1 MNKTSRKSFAKT
13 QIRTDLPNLIETQKV
28 SYDAFLQRDVSPDER
43 IDTGLQAV
51 FKEVFPIRD
60 FSEVNSLEFVSYTLG
75 TPKYTLQECI
85 ARGVTYQVSLTARIM
100 LVLREADPDADE
112 PHVVDIRES
121 DVYLGE
127 VPLMTENGSFI
138 VNGSER
144 VIVSQLHRSPGVIFL
159 EKSLPTGRRTPTA
172 QIIPYRGAW
181 VEFEIDTKDQIYVRI
196 DKRRKLP
203 ATVLLRALGWAS
215 DTDILKLYAKTERLV
230 LDGWQVTHVEGPA
243 IQVKAGDLLD
253 AAEFRQASKDYPD
266 LETEKYY
273 RVTLVPDEDK
283 DSSLEIGQLISEKER
298 TSLRRKWKG
307 FETELLRRVVDT
319 YDSGC
324 EFTIGQILTNSE
336 YEAARDRY
344 RKNAF
349 TAEQILSEDA
359 QDRVCAE
366 DVIHQETGEVLLTAN
381 TLLTENELE
390 RLKESGVE
398 ALTVLDVED
407 CQRIRFLRN
416 TLEKDRQVDYEE
428 QYSLQDAALLTIFR
442 TLRPGDTTNIENA
455 RKHLTWLLF
464 DSHRYD
470 LGVVGRYKLNRKF
483 HGISVYGEPPE
494 EALRTLRP
502 EDIAATVDYLLKV
515 HNGLKPKDDL
525 DHLGNRRVRVIGELL
540 ENQFR
545 MGLFQIRRTT
555 RERLSTNNDVAKVVP
570 SSLVNPKP
578 LMMALREFFGSNQ
591 LSQFMQQINPLDEL
605 THKRRISAIGPGG
618 LHRDRATAAV
628 RDVHRTHFGRVCPL
642 ETPEGP
648 SIGLIVSLACYGR
661 INPYGFIETPYRK
674 VEVGY
679 TITDVC
685 YSEFPHKVEDF
696 ISKEKYEELRKDYP
710 GLKKGDVLSEAEAEK
725 WNNLRTLNGKYITEV
740 SHLEFPFKV
749 EDFISKEK
757 YEELR
762 KDYPGLKKGT
772 ILTSAEYTGWRD
784 LEANLVHRVTRVFYP
799 ESSFKDGDVLTD
811 NKYRQALMD
820 SPGFTVDECYKV
832 TAAPTRALTVEEQYK
847 VVAGAPELGKT
858 MAELPKN
865 TGPSKEEH
873 NAVQEVVSEYLSK
886 RFENYTV
893 KEEWDT
899 QDNFL
904 RECDIAVLNSKEE
917 PVVIAECKGKK
928 GDSKGQEQLGSY
940 LSATR
945 ARFGIFANNSDPNTW
960 VFFENLRHNKF
971 RSIARD
977 EFEKLEHSDMSPYEK
992 WELKTDIDNEE
1003 SSSDP
1008 IDETFTDY
1016 FQKIVPGCTPEENV
1030 EIQIGSDDSQTG
1042 FTVLRGE
1049 DGSYV
1054 AIANQKLGRD
1064 LQPALLAT
1072 DTPFGIYRSSESDS
1086 PKFHEIGNSN
1096 PRDRD
1101 TFEQAI
1107 VEQLKKS
1114 SCPIKGTILTKTK
1127 KEKYEAEYPGLITE
1141 KFWHVTEV
1149 NRKDCSFKV
1158 GKELSDADYQ
1168 EACKKYPDCP
1178 ISVGDQLPK
1187 TEWEH
1192 HSKTWKGLEAERVWR
1207 VNAVYHSDCSFEVG
1221 KLLSDSEYEKAREGY
1236 PGLIADE
1243 CYTATKAKDSFT
1255 VEERM
1260 QVIEDHPAF
1269 EVGDPIYG
1277 VGDVEY
1283 LTADSE
1289 DTAYIAAKTASRD
1302 ASETTN
1308 GGAATSEYLLP
1319 VRSGEDVLS
1328 LPMEKVD
1335 YIGVSPQQIVG
1346 ISAALVP
1353 FLEHEDA
1360 NRALMG
1366 ANHQRQAV
1374 PLIRPEAP
1382 LVGTGMEE
1390 PAARYSGALITAK
1403 RGGIVTSVSAD
1414 EILIYTGEAL
1424 HHDAGENTFSEMGYD
1439 VYKLQTFKRSNSG
1452 TCIHQRPIVAVGDK
1466 VEAGQV
1472 IVDGTSTE
1480 SGELALG
1487 RNILCAYM
1495 PWGGHNYEDSI
1506 LISETLIKEDTF
1518 TSIHI
1523 EEFEVEARETK
1534 VGPEEITRDIPNV
1547 SDQRLSQLDEEGIIY
1562 VGSVVKAGS
1571 ILVGKIT
1578 PKGESEYGPEEKL
1591 LRAIF
1596 GEKVK
1601 EVRDASTYV
1610 RPGVEGVVI
1619 DVKVFSR
1626 KPDGGQRRGNWM
1638 QDDSGLSMA
1647 DGLRYES
1654 KRKEIEETWQQQTT
1668 SIRRR
1673 KVEEIRNALIGCEL
1687 VNPLYAVDASE
1698 PFANAG
1704 DILTAEVLDTYIS
1717 GFTADEYYTVTE
1729 DTAAEVFIAEPRYKV
1744 TSVPEPIPTIATHT
1758 PDALAENAETTDSDE
1773 DEDFE
1778 AVGISSVASSEIVSA
1793 VEAYLSKVCKPLLGD
1808 SELHLEDE
1816 EPLST
1821 QTGHADVSLLGYDG
1835 SVVAIALDK
1844 STHADN
1850 EDSEDELDTE
1860 QLKETLATT
1869 NARFGI
1875 LLTEEDL
1882 EPDNY
1887 DFYELVDN
1895 TTLEARERS
1904 EFEQSVVAQLEEAG
1918 CPVVE
1923 GEELTE
1929 AAWTDYSEIYPG
1941 LQAEIF
1947 WQIKEVFDTE
1957 CPLTDGQELSDAE
1970 YQEARSDYPARLVEA
1985 GQQLTAEEREA
1996 LSQTARD
2003 LKTESTWHITAVFD
2017 PKCTLSVGEYAS
2029 DADYQKA
2036 RKACSLSFSD
2046 INVTNAE
2053 AKEHIQRIE
2062 EMAQGRITTY
2072 TDEKE
2077 QALQQLE
2084 MGDELKPGVIKRV
2097 KVYVASKR
2105 PISIGDK
2112 MAGRY
2117 GNKGVVAKILPA
2129 EDMPYLPDGTPV
2141 ELVLNPLGVPSR
2153 MNVGQIL
2160 EIHLGWA
2167 CHELGI
2173 RAESPVF
2180 DGATEKEVFEML
2192 GKTDLPD
2199 RSKRTGKS
2207 ILFDG
2212 RTGEPFAQEVTV
2224 GYVYFLK
2231 LNHLVAD
2238 KMHARSTGPY
2248 SLVTQQPLGGKAQ
2261 HGGQRLG
2268 EMEVWALEAY
2278 GAAHTLQ
2285 EMLTLKSDDVLGRRE
2300 IYESV
2305 VKGLNPDPP
2314 GTPESFNVLVRELQA
2329 LGLRVEDIEDAM
2341 DTIEE
2346 VRNRSED

>member
-1 MNKTSRKSFAKT
+1 MNKTPRKSFAKT

-28 SYDAFLQRDVSPDER
+28 SYDAFLQQRNVSPDER

-51 FKEVFPIRD
+51 FNEVFPIRD

-203 ATVLLRALGWAS
+203 ATVLLRALGWES

-230 LDGWQVTHVEGPA
+230 LDGWQITHVEGPA
-243 IQVKAGDLLD
+243 IQVKPGDLLD
-253 AAEFRQASKDYPD
+253 AAKFRQASKDYPD

-273 RVTLVPDEDK
+273 RVTLVPDEDEGCPLK
-283 DSSLEIGQLISEKER
+283 IGQDISEKER
-298 TSLRRKWKG
+298 TRFRRKWKG
-307 FETELLRRVVDT
+307 FETELFRRVVDT

-336 YEAARDRY
+336 YEKALARY
-344 RKNAF
+344 GKEAF

-359 QDRVCAE
+359 QDRVCAD

-381 TLLTENELE
+381 TLLTETELE

-398 ALTVLDVED
+398 ALTVLDAED
-407 CQRIRFLRN
+407 CQHMRFLRN
-416 TLEKDRQVDYEE
+416 TLERDRQADYEA

-494 EALRTLRP
+494 ETFRTLRP

-555 RERLSTNNDVAKVVP
+555 RERLSTNNDIAKVVP

-661 INPYGFIETPYRK
+661 INPYGFIETPY
-674 VEVGY
+674 
-679 TITDVC
+679 
-685 YSEFPHKVEDF
+685 HKVE
-696 ISKEKYEELRKDYP
+696 
-710 GLKKGDVLSEAEAEK
+710 
-725 WNNLRTLNGKYITEV
+725 NGSV
-740 SHLEFPFKV
+740 S
-749 EDFISKEK
+749 
-757 YEELR
+757 
-762 KDYPGLKKGT
+762 
-772 ILTSAEYTGWRD
+772 
-784 LEANLVHRVTRVFYP
+784 
-799 ESSFKDGDVLTD
+799 
-811 NKYRQALMD
+811 
-820 SPGFTVDECYKV
+820 
-832 TAAPTRALTVEEQYK
+832 
-847 VVAGAPELGKT
+847 
-858 MAELPKN
+858 
-865 TGPSKEEH
+865 
-873 NAVQEVVSEYLSK
+873 
-886 RFENYTV
+886 
-893 KEEWDT
+893 
-899 QDNFL
+899 
-904 RECDIAVLNSKEE
+904 
-917 PVVIAECKGKK
+917 
-928 GDSKGQEQLGSY
+928 
-940 LSATR
+940 
-945 ARFGIFANNSDPNTW
+945 
-960 VFFENLRHNKF
+960 
-971 RSIARD
+971 
-977 EFEKLEHSDMSPYEK
+977 
-992 WELKTDIDNEE
+992 
-1003 SSSDP
+1003 
-1008 IDETFTDY
+1008 
-1016 FQKIVPGCTPEENV
+1016 
-1030 EIQIGSDDSQTG
+1030 
-1042 FTVLRGE
+1042 GE
-1049 DGSYV
+1049 
-1054 AIANQKLGRD
+1054 
-1064 LQPALLAT
+1064 
-1072 DTPFGIYRSSESDS
+1072 
-1086 PKFHEIGNSN
+1086 
-1096 PRDRD
+1096 
-1101 TFEQAI
+1101 
-1107 VEQLKKS
+1107 
-1114 SCPIKGTILTKTK
+1114 
-1127 KEKYEAEYPGLITE
+1127 
-1141 KFWHVTEV
+1141 
-1149 NRKDCSFKV
+1149 
-1158 GKELSDADYQ
+1158 
-1168 EACKKYPDCP
+1168 
-1178 ISVGDQLPK
+1178 
-1187 TEWEH
+1187 
-1192 HSKTWKGLEAERVWR
+1192 
-1207 VNAVYHSDCSFEVG
+1207 
-1221 KLLSDSEYEKAREGY
+1221 
-1236 PGLIADE
+1236 
-1243 CYTATKAKDSFT
+1243 
-1255 VEERM
+1255 
-1260 QVIEDHPAF
+1260 
-1269 EVGDPIYG
+1269 
-1277 VGDVEY
+1277 VEY

-1289 DTAYIAAKTASRD
+1289 DTAHIAAKTASRD
-1302 ASETTN
+1302 ASEITN
-1308 GGAATSEYLLP
+1308 GGAAASGPLLP

-1390 PAARYSGALITAK
+1390 PAARYSGALIKAK
-1403 RGGIVTSVSAD
+1403 RAGTVTSVSAD

-1424 HHDAGENTFSEMGYD
+1424 HHDEGENTFSEMGYD

-1452 TCIHQRPIVAVGDK
+1452 TCIHQRPIVAVGEK
-1466 VEAGQV
+1466 VEADQV

-1547 SDQRLSQLDEEGIIY
+1547 SDQRLSQLDEEGIIH

-1626 KPDGGQRRGNWM
+1626 KPDGAQRRGNWT

-1687 VNPLYAVDASE
+1687 VNPLYAVDAAE
-1698 PFANAG
+1698 PLANAG

-1717 GFTADEYYTVTE
+1717 GFTANEYYTVTE

-1744 TSVPEPIPTIATHT
+1744 TSIPEPIPTIATHT
-1758 PDALAENAETTDSDE
+1758 PDVLAEVEVGLPNPSDE
-1773 DEDFE
+1773 DDDFE

-1793 VEAYLSKVCKPLLGD
+1793 VEAYLSEVCQNSLQSPIISHQPDGVTPSETSLLTAD
-1808 SELHLEDE
+1808 SQRS
-1816 EPLST
+1816 PT
-1821 QTGHADVSLLGYDG
+1821 AIPDVSLLGYDG
-1835 SVVAIALDK
+1835 SVVAIAVDK
-1844 STHADN
+1844 NTYADA
-1850 EDSEDELDTE
+1850 EGELDTE

-1904 EFEQSVVAQLEEAG
+1904 EFEQSVVAQLEAAG

-1929 AAWTDYSEIYPG
+1929 AVWTDYSEIYPG

-1970 YQEARSDYPARLVEA
+1970 YQEARSNYPARLVEA
-1985 GQQLTAEEREA
+1985 GQQLTAEERDE
-1996 LSQTARD
+1996 LSKTARD
-2003 LKTESTWHITAVFD
+2003 LKTESVWHITAVFD
-2017 PKCTLSVGEYAS
+2017 PKCTLSVGDHAS

-2036 RKACSLSFSD
+2036 RKASNLAFSD
-2046 INVTNAE
+2046 LNVTNAE

-2062 EMAQGRITTY
+2062 EMAQGRITAY
-2072 TDEKE
+2072 TEEKE

-2173 RAESPVF
+2173 RVASPVF
-2180 DGATEKEVFEML
+2180 DGATEKEVFEEL
-2192 GKTDLPD
+2192 GKTDLPE

>member
-1 MNKTSRKSFAKT
+1 MNKKPRKSFAKT

-28 SYDAFLQRDVSPDER
+28 SYDIFLQRDVSPDER

-51 FKEVFPIRD
+51 FKEVFPEENKEKGQKSGIRD
-60 FSEVNSLEFVSYTLG
+60 FSDLNSLEFVSYTLG
-75 TPKYTLQECI
+75 TPKYTLQECV

-203 ATVLLRALGWAS
+203 ATVLLRALGWSS
-215 DTDILKLYAKTERLV
+215 DADILKLYAKTERLV
-230 LDGWQVTHVEGPA
+230 LDGWKVTHVEGPTTK
-243 IQVKAGDLLD
+243 VKSDDLLD
-253 AAEFRQASKDYPD
+253 VAEFKQASKDYPD
-266 LETEKYY
+266 LETEKCY
-273 RVTLVPDEDK
+273 RVTLVPDTDEGCP
-283 DSSLEIGQLISEKER
+283 LEEGKLLSERER
-298 TSLRRKWKG
+298 IRFRRKWKG
-307 FETELLRRVVDT
+307 FETELLRRVVNT
-319 YDSGC
+319 HDSGC
-324 EFTIGQILTNSE
+324 DFTLGQVLTHSE
-336 YEAARDRY
+336 YEAARARY
-344 RKNAF
+344 GKETF
-349 TAEQILSEDA
+349 TAERILPEDA
-359 QDRVCAE
+359 EDRVCAE
-366 DVIHQETGEVLLTAN
+366 DVVHQETGEVLLTAN
-381 TLLTENELE
+381 TLLTETELE
-390 RLKESGVE
+390 RLKEAGIE
-398 ALTVLDVED
+398 ALTVLDTED

-416 TLEKDRQVDYEE
+416 TLERDRQADYEA

-455 RKHLTWLLF
+455 RKHLAWLLF

-483 HGISVYGEPPE
+483 RGISVYGKPPE
-494 EALRTLRP
+494 ETVRTLRP
-502 EDIAATVDYLLKV
+502 EDIAATVAHLLNV
-515 HNGLKPKDDL
+515 HNGLAPKDDL

-555 RERLSTNNDVAKVVP
+555 RERLSTNNDIAKVVP

-661 INPYGFIETPYRK
+661 INPYGFIETPY
-674 VEVGY
+674 
-679 TITDVC
+679 
-685 YSEFPHKVEDF
+685 
-696 ISKEKYEELRKDYP
+696 
-710 GLKKGDVLSEAEAEK
+710 
-725 WNNLRTLNGKYITEV
+725 
-740 SHLEFPFKV
+740 
-749 EDFISKEK
+749 
-757 YEELR
+757 
-762 KDYPGLKKGT
+762 
-772 ILTSAEYTGWRD
+772 
-784 LEANLVHRVTRVFYP
+784 HRVENGY
-799 ESSFKDGDVLTD
+799 VL
-811 NKYRQALMD
+811 
-820 SPGFTVDECYKV
+820 
-832 TAAPTRALTVEEQYK
+832 EQ
-847 VVAGAPELGKT
+847 
-858 MAELPKN
+858 
-865 TGPSKEEH
+865 
-873 NAVQEVVSEYLSK
+873 
-886 RFENYTV
+886 
-893 KEEWDT
+893 
-899 QDNFL
+899 
-904 RECDIAVLNSKEE
+904 
-917 PVVIAECKGKK
+917 
-928 GDSKGQEQLGSY
+928 
-940 LSATR
+940 
-945 ARFGIFANNSDPNTW
+945 
-960 VFFENLRHNKF
+960 
-971 RSIARD
+971 
-977 EFEKLEHSDMSPYEK
+977 
-992 WELKTDIDNEE
+992 
-1003 SSSDP
+1003 
-1008 IDETFTDY
+1008 
-1016 FQKIVPGCTPEENV
+1016 
-1030 EIQIGSDDSQTG
+1030 
-1042 FTVLRGE
+1042 
-1049 DGSYV
+1049 
-1054 AIANQKLGRD
+1054 
-1064 LQPALLAT
+1064 
-1072 DTPFGIYRSSESDS
+1072 
-1086 PKFHEIGNSN
+1086 
-1096 PRDRD
+1096 
-1101 TFEQAI
+1101 
-1107 VEQLKKS
+1107 
-1114 SCPIKGTILTKTK
+1114 
-1127 KEKYEAEYPGLITE
+1127 
-1141 KFWHVTEV
+1141 
-1149 NRKDCSFKV
+1149 
-1158 GKELSDADYQ
+1158 
-1168 EACKKYPDCP
+1168 
-1178 ISVGDQLPK
+1178 
-1187 TEWEH
+1187 
-1192 HSKTWKGLEAERVWR
+1192 
-1207 VNAVYHSDCSFEVG
+1207 
-1221 KLLSDSEYEKAREGY
+1221 
-1236 PGLIADE
+1236 
-1243 CYTATKAKDSFT
+1243 
-1255 VEERM
+1255 
-1260 QVIEDHPAF
+1260 
-1269 EVGDPIYG
+1269 
-1277 VGDVEY
+1277 VEY

-1289 DTAYIAAKTASRD
+1289 DTAHIAAKTASRD
-1302 ASETTN
+1302 PSETTN
-1308 GGAATSEYLLP
+1308 GGADAPGQLLP

-1374 PLIRPEAP
+1374 PLVRPEAP

-1403 RGGIVTSVSAD
+1403 RAGTVTSVSAD

-1466 VEAGQV
+1466 VEAGQP
-1472 IVDGTSTE
+1472 IVDGTSTDN
-1480 SGELALG
+1480 GELALG

-1547 SDQRLSQLDEEGIIY
+1547 SEQRLSQLDEEGIIR

-1626 KPDGGQRRGNWM
+1626 KPDGAQRRGNWM

-1654 KRKEIEETWQQQTT
+1654 KRKEIEEHWREQTA

-1673 KVEEIRNALIGCEL
+1673 KVEEIRNTLIGCEL
-1687 VNPLYAVDASE
+1687 VDPLYAVNVSE

-1704 DILTAEVLDTYIS
+1704 DSLTAEVLDAYIS
-1717 GFTADEYYTVTE
+1717 GFTADEYWTVTE
-1729 DTAAEVFIAEPRYKV
+1729 DAAAEAFAAEPRYRIKH
-1744 TSVPEPIPTIATHT
+1744 TPEPVLTLATRT
-1758 PDALAENAETTDSDE
+1758 PDALAEGEGGAPNPSTE

-1778 AVGISSVASSEIVSA
+1778 AIGISAVASPETVSA
-1793 VEAYLSKVCKPLLGD
+1793 MEAYLSEVCKPILED
-1808 SELHLEDE
+1808 RQLHLREAE
-1816 EPLST
+1816 ALSA
-1821 QTGHADVSLLGYDG
+1821 QAKHADVSLLGYDG
-1835 SVVAIALDK
+1835 NVVAIAMHKNTD
-1844 STHADN
+1844 TDAD
-1850 EDSEDELDTE
+1850 DSEGKPETEL
-1860 QLKETLATT
+1860 LKEALTAT

-1875 LLTEEDL
+1875 LLTEDL
-1882 EPDNY
+1882 EPDNWN
-1887 DFYELVDN
+1887 FYKLLDN
-1895 TTLEARERS
+1895 TVLETQERS
-1904 EFEQSVVAQLEEAG
+1904 EFEQSVVAQLQTAES
-1918 CPVVE
+1918 PVVE
-1923 GEELTE
+1923 GQELTE
-1929 AAWTDYSEIYPG
+1929 TEWTRYNEIYPD
-1941 LQAEIF
+1941 LQTEQF
-1947 WQIKEVFDTE
+1947 WQITEVFDAE
-1957 CPLTDGQELSDAE
+1957 CPLIEGQTFSDAD
-1970 YQEARSDYPARLVEA
+1970 YKEACIEYPARLVEA
-1985 GQQLTAEEREA
+1985 GRQLTAEERET
-1996 LSQTARD
+1996 LTKTAKD

-2036 RKACSLSFSD
+2036 RKAHVLSFSD
-2046 INVTNAE
+2046 INVTDAE
-2053 AKEHIQRIE
+2053 AKEHIQRVE
-2062 EMAQGRITTY
+2062 EMAQGRITAY
-2072 TDEKE
+2072 TNEKE
-2077 QALQQLE
+2077 QALKQLE

-2173 RAESPVF
+2173 RVASPVF
-2180 DGATEKEVFEML
+2180 DGATEKEVFEEL
-2192 GKTDLPD
+2192 GKTTLPE

-2314 GTPESFNVLVRELQA
+2314 GTPESFKVLVRELQT
-2329 LGLRVEDIEDAM
+2329 LGLHVSLDQDDE
-2341 DTIEE
+2341 
-2346 VRNRSED
+2346 

>member
-1 MNKTSRKSFAKT
+1 MNKTPRKSFAKT

-253 AAEFRQASKDYPD
+253 AAKFRQASKDYPD

-273 RVTLVPDEDK
+273 RVTQVSDEDEGCPLK
-283 DSSLEIGQLISEKER
+283 IGQDISEKER
-298 TSLRRKWKG
+298 TRFRRKWKG

-319 YDSGC
+319 HDSGC
-324 EFTIGQILTNSE
+324 EFTIGQILTHSE

-381 TLLTENELE
+381 TLLTETELE

-398 ALTVLDVED
+398 ALTVLDAED
-407 CQRIRFLRN
+407 CQHIRFLRN
-416 TLEKDRQVDYEE
+416 TLERDRQADYEA
-428 QYSLQDAALLTIFR
+428 QYTLQDAALLNIFR

-494 EALRTLRP
+494 ETLRTLRP

-555 RERLSTNNDVAKVVP
+555 RERLSTNNDIAKVVP

-661 INPYGFIETPYRK
+661 INPYGFIETPY
-674 VEVGY
+674 
-679 TITDVC
+679 
-685 YSEFPHKVEDF
+685 HKVE
-696 ISKEKYEELRKDYP
+696 
-710 GLKKGDVLSEAEAEK
+710 
-725 WNNLRTLNGKYITEV
+725 NGSV
-740 SHLEFPFKV
+740 S
-749 EDFISKEK
+749 
-757 YEELR
+757 
-762 KDYPGLKKGT
+762 
-772 ILTSAEYTGWRD
+772 
-784 LEANLVHRVTRVFYP
+784 
-799 ESSFKDGDVLTD
+799 
-811 NKYRQALMD
+811 
-820 SPGFTVDECYKV
+820 
-832 TAAPTRALTVEEQYK
+832 
-847 VVAGAPELGKT
+847 
-858 MAELPKN
+858 
-865 TGPSKEEH
+865 
-873 NAVQEVVSEYLSK
+873 
-886 RFENYTV
+886 
-893 KEEWDT
+893 
-899 QDNFL
+899 
-904 RECDIAVLNSKEE
+904 
-917 PVVIAECKGKK
+917 
-928 GDSKGQEQLGSY
+928 
-940 LSATR
+940 
-945 ARFGIFANNSDPNTW
+945 
-960 VFFENLRHNKF
+960 
-971 RSIARD
+971 
-977 EFEKLEHSDMSPYEK
+977 
-992 WELKTDIDNEE
+992 
-1003 SSSDP
+1003 
-1008 IDETFTDY
+1008 
-1016 FQKIVPGCTPEENV
+1016 
-1030 EIQIGSDDSQTG
+1030 
-1042 FTVLRGE
+1042 GE
-1049 DGSYV
+1049 
-1054 AIANQKLGRD
+1054 
-1064 LQPALLAT
+1064 
-1072 DTPFGIYRSSESDS
+1072 
-1086 PKFHEIGNSN
+1086 
-1096 PRDRD
+1096 
-1101 TFEQAI
+1101 
-1107 VEQLKKS
+1107 
-1114 SCPIKGTILTKTK
+1114 
-1127 KEKYEAEYPGLITE
+1127 
-1141 KFWHVTEV
+1141 
-1149 NRKDCSFKV
+1149 
-1158 GKELSDADYQ
+1158 
-1168 EACKKYPDCP
+1168 
-1178 ISVGDQLPK
+1178 
-1187 TEWEH
+1187 
-1192 HSKTWKGLEAERVWR
+1192 
-1207 VNAVYHSDCSFEVG
+1207 
-1221 KLLSDSEYEKAREGY
+1221 
-1236 PGLIADE
+1236 
-1243 CYTATKAKDSFT
+1243 
-1255 VEERM
+1255 
-1260 QVIEDHPAF
+1260 
-1269 EVGDPIYG
+1269 
-1277 VGDVEY
+1277 VEY

-1308 GGAATSEYLLP
+1308 GGAATSEHLLP

-1403 RGGIVTSVSAD
+1403 RGGTVTSVSAD

-1424 HHDAGENTFSEMGYD
+1424 HHDEGENTFSEMGYD

-1547 SDQRLSQLDEEGIIY
+1547 SDQRLSQLDEEGIIH

-1687 VNPLYAVDASE
+1687 VNPLYAVDAAE
-1698 PFANAG
+1698 PLANAG

-1717 GFTADEYYTVTE
+1717 GFTANEYWTVTE

-1758 PDALAENAETTDSDE
+1758 PDALAENTETTDSDE

-1793 VEAYLSKVCKPLLGD
+1793 VEAYLSKICKPLLGD

-1844 STHADN
+1844 STHTDN

-1996 LSQTARD
+1996 LSKTARD

-2017 PKCTLSVGEYAS
+2017 PKCTLSVGDHAS

-2036 RKACSLSFSD
+2036 RKASNLSFSD

-2062 EMAQGRITTY
+2062 EMAQGRITAY

-2167 CHELGI
+2167 CHELGM
-2173 RAESPVF
+2173 RVASPVF
-2180 DGATEKEVFEML
+2180 DGATEKEVFEEL
-2192 GKTDLPD
+2192 GKTTLPE

>member
-1 MNKTSRKSFAKT
+1 MNKKPRKSFAKT
-13 QIRTDLPNLIETQKV
+13 EIRTDLPNLIETQKV
-28 SYDAFLQRDVSPDER
+28 SYDVFLQRDVSPNER

-75 TPKYTLQECI
+75 TPKYTLQECV

-100 LVLREADPDADE
+100 LILRETDPDADE

-230 LDGWQVTHVEGPA
+230 LDGWQVTHVKGPA

-253 AAEFRQASKDYPD
+253 AAEFRQAKKDYPD
-266 LETEKYY
+266 IEVEKCY
-273 RVTLVPDEDK
+273 RVLKVPDAGCP
-283 DSSLEIGQLISEKER
+283 LEVDQLISARER
-298 TSLRRKWKG
+298 TRHRRKWKG
-307 FETELLRRVVDT
+307 FETELRQRVLDT
-319 YDSGC
+319 HDSGC
-324 EFTIGQILTNSE
+324 EFTLGQVLTNSE
-336 YEAARDRY
+336 YEAARTRY
-344 RKNAF
+344 GKEAF

-381 TLLTENELE
+381 TLLTETELE
-390 RLKESGVE
+390 RLKETGVE
-398 ALTVLDVED
+398 ALTVLDAED
-407 CQRIRFLRN
+407 CQHIRFLRN
-416 TLEKDRQVDYEE
+416 TLERDRQVDYEP

-483 HGISVYGEPPE
+483 RGISVYGEPPE
-494 EALRTLRP
+494 ETLRTLRP

-555 RERLSTNNDVAKVVP
+555 RERLSTNNDIAKVVP

-661 INPYGFIETPYRK
+661 INPYGFIETPY
-674 VEVGY
+674 
-679 TITDVC
+679 
-685 YSEFPHKVEDF
+685 HKVE
-696 ISKEKYEELRKDYP
+696 
-710 GLKKGDVLSEAEAEK
+710 
-725 WNNLRTLNGKYITEV
+725 NGSV
-740 SHLEFPFKV
+740 S
-749 EDFISKEK
+749 
-757 YEELR
+757 
-762 KDYPGLKKGT
+762 
-772 ILTSAEYTGWRD
+772 
-784 LEANLVHRVTRVFYP
+784 
-799 ESSFKDGDVLTD
+799 
-811 NKYRQALMD
+811 
-820 SPGFTVDECYKV
+820 
-832 TAAPTRALTVEEQYK
+832 
-847 VVAGAPELGKT
+847 
-858 MAELPKN
+858 
-865 TGPSKEEH
+865 
-873 NAVQEVVSEYLSK
+873 
-886 RFENYTV
+886 
-893 KEEWDT
+893 
-899 QDNFL
+899 
-904 RECDIAVLNSKEE
+904 
-917 PVVIAECKGKK
+917 
-928 GDSKGQEQLGSY
+928 
-940 LSATR
+940 
-945 ARFGIFANNSDPNTW
+945 
-960 VFFENLRHNKF
+960 
-971 RSIARD
+971 
-977 EFEKLEHSDMSPYEK
+977 
-992 WELKTDIDNEE
+992 
-1003 SSSDP
+1003 
-1008 IDETFTDY
+1008 
-1016 FQKIVPGCTPEENV
+1016 
-1030 EIQIGSDDSQTG
+1030 
-1042 FTVLRGE
+1042 GE
-1049 DGSYV
+1049 
-1054 AIANQKLGRD
+1054 
-1064 LQPALLAT
+1064 
-1072 DTPFGIYRSSESDS
+1072 
-1086 PKFHEIGNSN
+1086 
-1096 PRDRD
+1096 
-1101 TFEQAI
+1101 
-1107 VEQLKKS
+1107 
-1114 SCPIKGTILTKTK
+1114 
-1127 KEKYEAEYPGLITE
+1127 
-1141 KFWHVTEV
+1141 
-1149 NRKDCSFKV
+1149 
-1158 GKELSDADYQ
+1158 
-1168 EACKKYPDCP
+1168 
-1178 ISVGDQLPK
+1178 
-1187 TEWEH
+1187 
-1192 HSKTWKGLEAERVWR
+1192 
-1207 VNAVYHSDCSFEVG
+1207 
-1221 KLLSDSEYEKAREGY
+1221 
-1236 PGLIADE
+1236 
-1243 CYTATKAKDSFT
+1243 
-1255 VEERM
+1255 
-1260 QVIEDHPAF
+1260 
-1269 EVGDPIYG
+1269 
-1277 VGDVEY
+1277 VEY

-1289 DTAYIAAKTASRD
+1289 DTAHIAAKTVSRD
-1302 ASETTN
+1302 TPETTN
-1308 GGAATSEYLLP
+1308 GGADASGQLLP

-1374 PLIRPEAP
+1374 PLVRPEAP

-1403 RGGIVTSVSAD
+1403 RAGTVTSVSAD
-1414 EILIYTGEAL
+1414 EILIYTGQAL
-1424 HHDAGENTFSEMGYD
+1424 HHDEGENTFSEMGYD

-1466 VEAGQV
+1466 VEAEQV

-1480 SGELALG
+1480 NGELALG

-1506 LISETLIKEDTF
+1506 LISESLITEDTF

-1547 SDQRLSQLDEEGIIY
+1547 SEQRLGQLDEEGIIR

-1626 KPDGGQRRGNWM
+1626 KPDGAQRRGNWM

-1654 KRKEIEETWQQQTT
+1654 KRKEIEENWRQQTA

-1673 KVEEIRNALIGCEL
+1673 RIEEIRSALIGSEL
-1687 VNPLYAVDASE
+1687 VDPLYAVGVSE

-1704 DILTAEVLDTYIS
+1704 DILTAEVLDTYMS
-1717 GFTADEYYTVTE
+1717 GFTADEYWTVTE
-1729 DTAAEVFIAEPRYKV
+1729 DTAAEAFIAEPHYRV
-1744 TSVPEPIPTIATHT
+1744 TSVPEPVPTLATRM
-1758 PDALAENAETTDSDE
+1758 PDALAEGTEATDGDE

-1793 VEAYLSKVCKPLLGD
+1793 VEAYLSEVCKPLLEDG
-1808 SELHLEDE
+1808 ELLMQE
-1816 EPLST
+1816 EAPLST

-1835 SVVAIALDK
+1835 SVVAIAMHKNTD
-1844 STHADN
+1844 ADT
-1850 EDSEDELDTE
+1850 EDAEGEPDTE
-1860 QLKETLATT
+1860 QLKETLTAA

-1875 LLTEEDL
+1875 LLTEEDR

-1904 EFEQSVVAQLEEAG
+1904 EFEQSVVIQLVEAG
-1918 CPVVE
+1918 CPVME

-1929 AAWTDYSEIYPG
+1929 EAWADFSEIYPD
-1941 LQAEIF
+1941 LQTEQF
-1947 WQIKEVFDTE
+1947 WQIQEVFNTE
-1957 CPLTDGQELSDAE
+1957 CPLSEGQELSDAD
-1970 YQEARSDYPARLVEA
+1970 YKEASIEYPARLVEA
-1985 GQQLTAEEREA
+1985 GQQLTAEERET
-1996 LSQTARD
+1996 LSKTARD

-2017 PKCTLSVGEYAS
+2017 PKCTLAVGDHAS

-2062 EMAQGRITTY
+2062 EMAQGRITAY

-2180 DGATEKEVFEML
+2180 DGATEKEVFEEL
-2192 GKTDLPD
+2192 GKTNLPE

-2212 RTGEPFAQEVTV
+2212 RTGDPFAQEVTV

-2314 GTPESFNVLVRELQA
+2314 GTPESFKVLVRELQT
-2329 LGLRVEDIEDAM
+2329 LGLYVSLDQD
-2341 DTIEE
+2341 EE
-2346 VRNRSED
+2346 

>member
-1 MNKTSRKSFAKT
+1 MNKTPRKSFAKT
-13 QIRTDLPNLIETQKV
+13 KIRTDLPNLIETQKV

-661 INPYGFIETPYRK
+661 INPYGFIETPY
-674 VEVGY
+674 
-679 TITDVC
+679 
-685 YSEFPHKVEDF
+685 HKVE
-696 ISKEKYEELRKDYP
+696 
-710 GLKKGDVLSEAEAEK
+710 
-725 WNNLRTLNGKYITEV
+725 NGSV
-740 SHLEFPFKV
+740 S
-749 EDFISKEK
+749 
-757 YEELR
+757 
-762 KDYPGLKKGT
+762 
-772 ILTSAEYTGWRD
+772 
-784 LEANLVHRVTRVFYP
+784 
-799 ESSFKDGDVLTD
+799 
-811 NKYRQALMD
+811 
-820 SPGFTVDECYKV
+820 
-832 TAAPTRALTVEEQYK
+832 
-847 VVAGAPELGKT
+847 
-858 MAELPKN
+858 
-865 TGPSKEEH
+865 
-873 NAVQEVVSEYLSK
+873 
-886 RFENYTV
+886 
-893 KEEWDT
+893 
-899 QDNFL
+899 
-904 RECDIAVLNSKEE
+904 
-917 PVVIAECKGKK
+917 
-928 GDSKGQEQLGSY
+928 
-940 LSATR
+940 
-945 ARFGIFANNSDPNTW
+945 
-960 VFFENLRHNKF
+960 
-971 RSIARD
+971 
-977 EFEKLEHSDMSPYEK
+977 
-992 WELKTDIDNEE
+992 
-1003 SSSDP
+1003 
-1008 IDETFTDY
+1008 
-1016 FQKIVPGCTPEENV
+1016 
-1030 EIQIGSDDSQTG
+1030 
-1042 FTVLRGE
+1042 GE
-1049 DGSYV
+1049 
-1054 AIANQKLGRD
+1054 
-1064 LQPALLAT
+1064 
-1072 DTPFGIYRSSESDS
+1072 
-1086 PKFHEIGNSN
+1086 
-1096 PRDRD
+1096 
-1101 TFEQAI
+1101 
-1107 VEQLKKS
+1107 
-1114 SCPIKGTILTKTK
+1114 
-1127 KEKYEAEYPGLITE
+1127 
-1141 KFWHVTEV
+1141 
-1149 NRKDCSFKV
+1149 
-1158 GKELSDADYQ
+1158 
-1168 EACKKYPDCP
+1168 
-1178 ISVGDQLPK
+1178 
-1187 TEWEH
+1187 
-1192 HSKTWKGLEAERVWR
+1192 
-1207 VNAVYHSDCSFEVG
+1207 
-1221 KLLSDSEYEKAREGY
+1221 
-1236 PGLIADE
+1236 
-1243 CYTATKAKDSFT
+1243 
-1255 VEERM
+1255 
-1260 QVIEDHPAF
+1260 
-1269 EVGDPIYG
+1269 
-1277 VGDVEY
+1277 VEY

-1289 DTAYIAAKTASRD
+1289 DTAHIAAKTASRD

-1308 GGAATSEYLLP
+1308 GGAAASGPLLP

-1403 RGGIVTSVSAD
+1403 RGGTVTSVSAD

-1424 HHDAGENTFSEMGYD
+1424 HHDEGENTFSEMGYD

-1547 SDQRLSQLDEEGIIY
+1547 SDQRLSQLDEEGIIH

-1673 KVEEIRNALIGCEL
+1673 RVEEIRNALIGCEL

-1758 PDALAENAETTDSDE
+1758 PDALAENTETTDSDE

-2036 RKACSLSFSD
+2036 LKARSFSSSA

>member
-1 MNKTSRKSFAKT
+1 MNKTPRKSFAKM
-13 QIRTDLPNLIETQKV
+13 QIRTDLPNLIETQKG
-28 SYDAFLQRDVSPDER
+28 SYDAFLQRNVSPNER

-51 FKEVFPIRD
+51 FKEMFPIRD

-75 TPKYTLQECI
+75 TPKYTLQECV
-85 ARGVTYQVSLTARIM
+85 ARGVMYQVSLTARIM

-203 ATVLLRALGWAS
+203 ATVLLRALGWSS
-215 DTDILKLYAKTERLV
+215 DADILKLYAKTERLV

-273 RVTLVPDEDK
+273 RVTLVSDEDEGCP
-283 DSSLEIGQLISEKER
+283 LEVGQPLSEKER
-298 TSLRRKWKG
+298 TSFRRKWKG

-319 YDSGC
+319 HDSGC
-324 EFTIGQILTNSE
+324 EFTLGQVLTNSE
-336 YEAARDRY
+336 YEAALARY
-344 RKNAF
+344 GKEAF
-349 TAEQILSEDA
+349 TAEQTLSEDA

-366 DVIHQETGEVLLTAN
+366 DVIQQETGEVLLTAN
-381 TLLTENELE
+381 TLLTETELE
-390 RLKESGVE
+390 RLQESGVE
-398 ALTVLDVED
+398 ALTVLDMED

-416 TLEKDRQVDYEE
+416 TLERDRQADYEA

-464 DSHRYD
+464 DPHRYD

-483 HGISVYGEPPE
+483 QRIPVYGEPPE
-494 EALRTLRP
+494 ETLRTLRP
-502 EDIAATVDYLLKV
+502 ADIAATVDYLLKV
-515 HNGLKPKDDL
+515 HNGLAPKDDL

-628 RDVHRTHFGRVCPL
+628 RDVHWTHYGRVCPL

-661 INPYGFIETPYRK
+661 INPYGFIETPY
-674 VEVGY
+674 
-679 TITDVC
+679 
-685 YSEFPHKVEDF
+685 HKVED
-696 ISKEKYEELRKDYP
+696 
-710 GLKKGDVLSEAEAEK
+710 G
-725 WNNLRTLNGKYITEV
+725 
-740 SHLEFPFKV
+740 
-749 EDFISKEK
+749 
-757 YEELR
+757 
-762 KDYPGLKKGT
+762 
-772 ILTSAEYTGWRD
+772 
-784 LEANLVHRVTRVFYP
+784 
-799 ESSFKDGDVLTD
+799 
-811 NKYRQALMD
+811 
-820 SPGFTVDECYKV
+820 
-832 TAAPTRALTVEEQYK
+832 
-847 VVAGAPELGKT
+847 
-858 MAELPKN
+858 
-865 TGPSKEEH
+865 
-873 NAVQEVVSEYLSK
+873 
-886 RFENYTV
+886 
-893 KEEWDT
+893 
-899 QDNFL
+899 
-904 RECDIAVLNSKEE
+904 AVLE
-917 PVVIAECKGKK
+917 
-928 GDSKGQEQLGSY
+928 
-940 LSATR
+940 
-945 ARFGIFANNSDPNTW
+945 
-960 VFFENLRHNKF
+960 
-971 RSIARD
+971 
-977 EFEKLEHSDMSPYEK
+977 
-992 WELKTDIDNEE
+992 DI
-1003 SSSDP
+1003 
-1008 IDETFTDY
+1008 
-1016 FQKIVPGCTPEENV
+1016 
-1030 EIQIGSDDSQTG
+1030 
-1042 FTVLRGE
+1042 
-1049 DGSYV
+1049 
-1054 AIANQKLGRD
+1054 
-1064 LQPALLAT
+1064 
-1072 DTPFGIYRSSESDS
+1072 
-1086 PKFHEIGNSN
+1086 
-1096 PRDRD
+1096 
-1101 TFEQAI
+1101 
-1107 VEQLKKS
+1107 
-1114 SCPIKGTILTKTK
+1114 
-1127 KEKYEAEYPGLITE
+1127 
-1141 KFWHVTEV
+1141 
-1149 NRKDCSFKV
+1149 
-1158 GKELSDADYQ
+1158 
-1168 EACKKYPDCP
+1168 
-1178 ISVGDQLPK
+1178 
-1187 TEWEH
+1187 
-1192 HSKTWKGLEAERVWR
+1192 
-1207 VNAVYHSDCSFEVG
+1207 
-1221 KLLSDSEYEKAREGY
+1221 
-1236 PGLIADE
+1236 
-1243 CYTATKAKDSFT
+1243 
-1255 VEERM
+1255 
-1260 QVIEDHPAF
+1260 
-1269 EVGDPIYG
+1269 
-1277 VGDVEY
+1277 EY

-1289 DTAYIAAKTASRD
+1289 DTVHIAAKTASRD
-1302 ASETTN
+1302 IPQTTN
-1308 GGAATSEYLLP
+1308 GDAEASGQLLP
-1319 VRSGEDVLS
+1319 IRSGEEVVS
-1328 LPMEKVD
+1328 LPMEKVN

-1374 PLIRPEAP
+1374 PLIRPESP

-1403 RGGIVTSVSAD
+1403 RAGTVTSVSAD

-1424 HHDAGENTFSEMGYD
+1424 HHDEGENTFSEMGYD

-1452 TCIHQRPIVAVGDK
+1452 TCIHQRPIVAVGDT
-1466 VEAGQV
+1466 VDAGQV
-1472 IVDGTSTE
+1472 IIDGTSTE
-1480 SGELALG
+1480 NGELALG

-1547 SDQRLSQLDEEGIIY
+1547 SEQRLSQLDEEGIIR

-1626 KPDGGQRRGNWM
+1626 KPDGAQRRGNWM

-1654 KRKEIEETWQQQTT
+1654 KRKEVEETWRQQTA

-1673 KVEEIRNALIGCEL
+1673 KIEEIRNALIGCEL
-1687 VNPLYAVDASE
+1687 VEPLYAVGDSE
-1698 PFANAG
+1698 PFASAG
-1704 DILTAEVLDTYIS
+1704 DSLTAEVLDTYIS
-1717 GFTADEYYTVTE
+1717 GFTADEYRTVTE
-1729 DTAAEVFIAEPRYKV
+1729 DTTAEAFIADPRYRI
-1744 TSVPEPIPTIATHT
+1744 TSVPEPIPTIATRS
-1758 PDALAENAETTDSDE
+1758 PDALAEETAVTDSDE
-1773 DEDFE
+1773 DENFE
-1778 AVGISSVASSEIVSA
+1778 ELGISSASSAEIVST
-1793 VEAYLSKVCKPLLGD
+1793 VQEYLSEVCKPLLGD
-1808 SELHLEDE
+1808 SELLKQEE
-1816 EPLST
+1816 EPLSA
-1821 QTGHADVSLLGYDG
+1821 QAAHADVSLLGYDS
-1835 SVVAIALDK
+1835 SVVAIALPK
-1844 STHADN
+1844 NTYAD
-1850 EDSEDELDTE
+1850 DENAEGEPDTE
-1860 QLKETLATT
+1860 QLKETLTAA

-1895 TTLEARERS
+1895 TTLEARERP
-1904 EFEQSVVAQLEEAG
+1904 EFEQSVISQLEEAG
-1918 CPVVE
+1918 CPVAD

-1929 AAWTDYSEIYPG
+1929 ESWTDFSGIYPG
-1941 LQAEIF
+1941 LQAELF
-1947 WQIKEVFDTE
+1947 WEIKEVFDSE
-1957 CPLTDGQELSDAE
+1957 CPLTTGQNLSDAE
-1970 YQEARSDYPARLVEA
+1970 YLQVCNDYPARLVEA
-1985 GQQLTAEEREA
+1985 GQRLTAEEQDA
-1996 LSQTARD
+1996 LSRTARD
-2003 LKTESTWHITAVFD
+2003 LKTESVWHITAVFD
-2017 PKCTLSVGEYAS
+2017 PKCTLSVGESVS

-2046 INVTNAE
+2046 INVTDTE
-2053 AKEHIQRIE
+2053 AKEHIQRVE
-2062 EMAQGRITTY
+2062 EMAQGRITAY

-2173 RAESPVF
+2173 RVESPVF

-2192 GKTDLPD
+2192 GKTDLPE

-2314 GTPESFNVLVRELQA
+2314 GTPESFKVLVRELQT
-2329 LGLRVEDIEDAM
+2329 LGLHVSLDQD
-2341 DTIEE
+2341 EE
-2346 VRNRSED
+2346 

>member
-1 MNKTSRKSFAKT
+1 MNKTPRKTFAKT
-13 QIRTDLPNLIETQKV
+13 RIRTALPNLIETQKV
-28 SYDAFLQRDVSPDER
+28 SYDAFLQRDVSPNER

-51 FKEVFPIRD
+51 FKEVFPEEDKARGIKSGIRD
-60 FSEVNSLEFVSYTLG
+60 FSDVNSLEFINYTLG
-75 TPKYTLQECI
+75 TPKYTLQECV
-85 ARGVTYQVSLTARIM
+85 ARGVTYQVSLTARIS
-100 LVLREADPDADE
+100 LVRRDKDPDADE
-112 PHVVDIRES
+112 AHVLDIRES

-203 ATVLLRALGWAS
+203 ATVLLRALGWES
-215 DTDILKLYAKTERLV
+215 DADILKLYAKTERLV

-273 RVTLVPDEDK
+273 RVTLVPDEDE
-283 DSSLEIGQLISEKER
+283 SCPLEVGQLLSEKER
-298 TSLRRKWKG
+298 TSFRRKWKG
-307 FETELLRRVVDT
+307 FETELLRRVIDT

-324 EFTIGQILTNSE
+324 EFALGQRLTNSE
-336 YEAARDRY
+336 YEAALARY
-344 RKNAF
+344 GKNAF
-349 TAEQILSEDA
+349 KAEHILSEDA
-359 QDRVCAE
+359 QGRVCAE
-366 DVIHQETGEVLLTAN
+366 DVVHQETEEVLLTAN
-381 TLLTENELE
+381 TLLTETELE

-398 ALTVLDVED
+398 ALTVLDAED
-407 CQRIRFLRN
+407 CQRIQFLRN
-416 TLEKDRQVDYEE
+416 TLERDRQADYEVP
-428 QYSLQDAALLTIFR
+428 YALKGALKDAALLTIFR

-483 HGISVYGEPPE
+483 HGMPVYGEPPE
-494 EALRTLRP
+494 ETLRTLRP
-502 EDIAATVDYLLKV
+502 EDIAATVGYLLKV
-515 HNGLKPKDDL
+515 HNGLAPKDDL
-525 DHLGNRRVRVIGELL
+525 DHLSNRRVRVIGELL

-555 RERLSTNNDVAKVVP
+555 RERLSTNNDIAKVVP

-628 RDVHRTHFGRVCPL
+628 RDVHWAHNGRVCPL

-661 INPYGFIETPYRK
+661 INPYGFIETPY
-674 VEVGY
+674 
-679 TITDVC
+679 
-685 YSEFPHKVEDF
+685 HKVEN
-696 ISKEKYEELRKDYP
+696 
-710 GLKKGDVLSEAEAEK
+710 GDVLED
-725 WNNLRTLNGKYITEV
+725 I
-740 SHLEFPFKV
+740 EF
-749 EDFISKEK
+749 
-757 YEELR
+757 
-762 KDYPGLKKGT
+762 
-772 ILTSAEYTGWRD
+772 
-784 LEANLVHRVTRVFYP
+784 
-799 ESSFKDGDVLTD
+799 
-811 NKYRQALMD
+811 
-820 SPGFTVDECYKV
+820 
-832 TAAPTRALTVEEQYK
+832 
-847 VVAGAPELGKT
+847 
-858 MAELPKN
+858 
-865 TGPSKEEH
+865 
-873 NAVQEVVSEYLSK
+873 
-886 RFENYTV
+886 
-893 KEEWDT
+893 
-899 QDNFL
+899 
-904 RECDIAVLNSKEE
+904 
-917 PVVIAECKGKK
+917 
-928 GDSKGQEQLGSY
+928 
-940 LSATR
+940 
-945 ARFGIFANNSDPNTW
+945 
-960 VFFENLRHNKF
+960 
-971 RSIARD
+971 
-977 EFEKLEHSDMSPYEK
+977 
-992 WELKTDIDNEE
+992 
-1003 SSSDP
+1003 
-1008 IDETFTDY
+1008 
-1016 FQKIVPGCTPEENV
+1016 
-1030 EIQIGSDDSQTG
+1030 
-1042 FTVLRGE
+1042 
-1049 DGSYV
+1049 
-1054 AIANQKLGRD
+1054 
-1064 LQPALLAT
+1064 
-1072 DTPFGIYRSSESDS
+1072 
-1086 PKFHEIGNSN
+1086 
-1096 PRDRD
+1096 
-1101 TFEQAI
+1101 
-1107 VEQLKKS
+1107 
-1114 SCPIKGTILTKTK
+1114 
-1127 KEKYEAEYPGLITE
+1127 
-1141 KFWHVTEV
+1141 
-1149 NRKDCSFKV
+1149 
-1158 GKELSDADYQ
+1158 
-1168 EACKKYPDCP
+1168 
-1178 ISVGDQLPK
+1178 
-1187 TEWEH
+1187 
-1192 HSKTWKGLEAERVWR
+1192 
-1207 VNAVYHSDCSFEVG
+1207 
-1221 KLLSDSEYEKAREGY
+1221 
-1236 PGLIADE
+1236 
-1243 CYTATKAKDSFT
+1243 
-1255 VEERM
+1255 
-1260 QVIEDHPAF
+1260 
-1269 EVGDPIYG
+1269 
-1277 VGDVEY
+1277 

-1289 DTAYIAAKTASRD
+1289 DTAYIAAKTATRD
-1302 ASETTN
+1302 GAQTTN
-1308 GGAATSEYLLP
+1308 GDAGASGELLP
-1319 VRSGEDVLS
+1319 VRRGEEVLA
-1328 LPMEKVD
+1328 LPIEKVD

-1403 RGGIVTSVSAD
+1403 RAGTVTSVSAD

-1424 HHDAGENTFSEMGYD
+1424 HHDEGENTFSEMGYD

-1472 IVDGTSTE
+1472 IIDGTSTE
-1480 SGELALG
+1480 NGELALG
-1487 RNILCAYM
+1487 RNVLCAYM

-1547 SDQRLSQLDEEGIIY
+1547 SEQRLSQLDEEGIIR

-1626 KPDGGQRRGNWM
+1626 KPDGAQRRGNWTP
-1638 QDDSGLSMA
+1638 DDSGLSMA

-1654 KRKEIEETWQQQTT
+1654 KRKEIEETWRQQTA

-1673 KVEEIRNALIGCEL
+1673 KIEEIRNTLNGCEL
-1687 VNPLYAVDASE
+1687 VDPLYTVGDAE
-1698 PFANAG
+1698 PFVNAG
-1704 DILTAEVLDTYIS
+1704 DSLTAEVLDTYIS
-1717 GFTADEYYTVTE
+1717 GFTADEYRTITE
-1729 DTAAEVFIAEPRYKV
+1729 DTTAEAFAAEACYRV
-1744 TSVPEPIPTIATHT
+1744 TSVPEPVPTIATRA
-1758 PDALAENAETTDSDE
+1758 PDALAGGTAVPDSDE
-1773 DEDFE
+1773 DENFE
-1778 AVGISSVASSEIVSA
+1778 EIGISSVSSSEIVST
-1793 VEAYLSKVCKPLLGD
+1793 VEAYLSEVCKPLLGD
-1808 SELHLEDE
+1808 SELLMQEE
-1816 EPLST
+1816 EPLSA
-1821 QTGHADVSLLGYDG
+1821 QVGHADVSLLGYDG
-1835 SVVAIALDK
+1835 SVVAIAMPK
-1844 STHADN
+1844 NTYADD
-1850 EDSEDELDTE
+1850 EDSENESDTE
-1860 QLKETLATT
+1860 QLKETLTVT

-1882 EPDNY
+1882 EPDNW
-1887 DFYELVDN
+1887 DFYELVND
-1895 TTLEARERS
+1895 TTLEVQKRS
-1904 EFEQSVVAQLEEAG
+1904 EFEKSVVAQLEAAG

-1923 GEELTE
+1923 EEELTE
-1929 AAWTDYSEIYPG
+1929 ESWRDFSEIYPG
-1941 LQAEIF
+1941 LQATLF
-1947 WQIKEVFDTE
+1947 WKIEEVFDPE
-1957 CPLTDGQELSDAE
+1957 CPLNAGQELSDAD
-1970 YQEARSDYPARLVEA
+1970 YQKARSNYPAHLVEA
-1985 GQQLTAEEREA
+1985 GQRLTSEEQEA
-1996 LSQTARD
+1996 LSKTAKD
-2003 LKTESTWHITAVFD
+2003 LKTESIWHITAVFD
-2017 PKCTLSVGEYAS
+2017 PKSTLSVDEYVS

-2036 RKACSLSFSD
+2036 RKECSLSFSD
-2046 INVTNAE
+2046 INVSDAE
-2053 AKEHIQRIE
+2053 AKEHIQRVE
-2062 EMAQGRITTY
+2062 EMAQGRITAY

-2173 RAESPVF
+2173 RVESPVF
-2180 DGATEKEVFEML
+2180 DGATEEEVFEML
-2192 GKTDLPD
+2192 GETELPE

-2314 GTPESFNVLVRELQA
+2314 GTPESFKVLVRELQT
-2329 LGLRVEDIEDAM
+2329 LGLHVSLDQDED
-2341 DTIEE
+2341 
-2346 VRNRSED
+2346 

>member
-1 MNKTSRKSFAKT
+1 MNKKPSQKNMRMSFAKT
-13 QIRTDLPNLIETQKV
+13 PVRAELPNLIETQRL
-28 SYDAFLQRDVSPDER
+28 SYDAFLQRDVSPEQR

-60 FSEVNSLEFVSYTLG
+60 FSEVNSLEFVNYTLG
-75 TPKYTLQECI
+75 TPKYTLQECV

-100 LVLREADPDADE
+100 LVVREADPDADE

-203 ATVLLRALGWAS
+203 ATVLLRALGWQS
-215 DTDILKLYAKTERLV
+215 DADILKLYAKTERLV
-230 LDGWQVTHVEGPA
+230 LTGWRVTHVEGPTR
-243 IQVKAGDLLD
+243 QVKAGDLLD
-253 AAEFRQASKDYPD
+253 TAEFRQAKKDYPD

-273 RVTLVPDEDK
+273 RVTLVSDEDEGCP
-283 DSSLEIGQLISEKER
+283 LEVGQPLSERER
-298 TSLRRKWKG
+298 TRFRRKWKG
-307 FETELLRRVVDT
+307 FKTELRQRVVDT
-319 YDSGC
+319 HDSGC
-324 EFTIGQILTNSE
+324 EFTVGQGLTNSE
-336 YEAARDRY
+336 YEAALDRY
-344 RKNAF
+344 GKKAF
-349 TAEQILSEDA
+349 TAEQILSEEG

-366 DVIHQETGEVLLTAN
+366 AVIHQETGEVLLTAN
-381 TLLTENELE
+381 TLLTEAELE

-398 ALTVLDVED
+398 ALTVLNTED
-407 CQRIRFLRN
+407 CQHIRFLRN
-416 TLEKDRQVDYEE
+416 TLERDRQADYDE
-428 QYSLQDAALLTIFR
+428 QYALQDAALLTIFR
-442 TLRPGDTTNIENA
+442 TLRPGDATSIENA

-464 DSHRYD
+464 DAHRYD

-483 HGISVYGEPPE
+483 RGIPVYGEPPE
-494 EALRTLRP
+494 ETFRTLRP
-502 EDIAATVDYLLKV
+502 EDIAATVAHLLKV
-515 HNGLKPKDDL
+515 HNGLAPKDDL
-525 DHLGNRRVRVIGELL
+525 DHLFNRRVRVIGELL

-628 RDVHRTHFGRVCPL
+628 RDVHRTHYGRVCPL

-661 INPYGFIETPYRK
+661 INPYGFIETPY
-674 VEVGY
+674 
-679 TITDVC
+679 
-685 YSEFPHKVEDF
+685 HKVEED
-696 ISKEKYEELRKDYP
+696 S
-710 GLKKGDVLSEAEAEK
+710 
-725 WNNLRTLNGKYITEV
+725 TL
-740 SHLEFPFKV
+740 
-749 EDFISKEK
+749 
-757 YEELR
+757 
-762 KDYPGLKKGT
+762 
-772 ILTSAEYTGWRD
+772 
-784 LEANLVHRVTRVFYP
+784 
-799 ESSFKDGDVLTD
+799 
-811 NKYRQALMD
+811 
-820 SPGFTVDECYKV
+820 
-832 TAAPTRALTVEEQYK
+832 
-847 VVAGAPELGKT
+847 
-858 MAELPKN
+858 
-865 TGPSKEEH
+865 GP
-873 NAVQEVVSEYLSK
+873 
-886 RFENYTV
+886 
-893 KEEWDT
+893 
-899 QDNFL
+899 
-904 RECDIAVLNSKEE
+904 
-917 PVVIAECKGKK
+917 
-928 GDSKGQEQLGSY
+928 
-940 LSATR
+940 
-945 ARFGIFANNSDPNTW
+945 
-960 VFFENLRHNKF
+960 
-971 RSIARD
+971 
-977 EFEKLEHSDMSPYEK
+977 
-992 WELKTDIDNEE
+992 
-1003 SSSDP
+1003 
-1008 IDETFTDY
+1008 
-1016 FQKIVPGCTPEENV
+1016 
-1030 EIQIGSDDSQTG
+1030 
-1042 FTVLRGE
+1042 
-1049 DGSYV
+1049 
-1054 AIANQKLGRD
+1054 
-1064 LQPALLAT
+1064 
-1072 DTPFGIYRSSESDS
+1072 
-1086 PKFHEIGNSN
+1086 
-1096 PRDRD
+1096 
-1101 TFEQAI
+1101 
-1107 VEQLKKS
+1107 
-1114 SCPIKGTILTKTK
+1114 
-1127 KEKYEAEYPGLITE
+1127 
-1141 KFWHVTEV
+1141 
-1149 NRKDCSFKV
+1149 
-1158 GKELSDADYQ
+1158 
-1168 EACKKYPDCP
+1168 
-1178 ISVGDQLPK
+1178 
-1187 TEWEH
+1187 
-1192 HSKTWKGLEAERVWR
+1192 
-1207 VNAVYHSDCSFEVG
+1207 
-1221 KLLSDSEYEKAREGY
+1221 
-1236 PGLIADE
+1236 
-1243 CYTATKAKDSFT
+1243 
-1255 VEERM
+1255 
-1260 QVIEDHPAF
+1260 
-1269 EVGDPIYG
+1269 
-1277 VGDVEY
+1277 VEY

-1289 DTAYIAAKTASRD
+1289 DTAHIAAKAIQHDGSQ
-1302 ASETTN
+1302 TTN
-1308 GGAATSEYLLP
+1308 GDTDASGSLLP

-1382 LVGTGMEE
+1382 LVGTGMEG

-1403 RGGIVTSVSAD
+1403 RAGTVTSVSAD

-1424 HHDAGENTFSEMGYD
+1424 HHDEGENTFSEMGYD

-1452 TCIHQRPIVAVGDK
+1452 TCIHQHPIVAVGDK

-1480 SGELALG
+1480 NGELALG

-1506 LISETLIKEDTF
+1506 LISETLIKDDTF

-1547 SDQRLSQLDEEGIIY
+1547 SEQRLGQLDEEGIIR

-1610 RPGVEGVVI
+1610 RPGVEGVII

-1626 KPDGGQRRGNWM
+1626 KADGTQRRGNWA
-1638 QDDSGLSMA
+1638 QA
-1647 DGLRYES
+1647 DAGQSRSEDLRYES
-1654 KRKEIEETWQQQTT
+1654 KRKQIEETWRQQTD

-1673 KVEEIRNALIGCEL
+1673 KDEEIRNTLTGREL
-1687 VNPLYAVDASE
+1687 VDPLYAVDSSE

-1704 DILTAEVLDTYIS
+1704 DTLTAEVLDTYIS
-1717 GFTADEYYTVTE
+1717 GFKADEYHRVTE
-1729 DTAAEVFIAEPRYKV
+1729 DTVAEAFVAEPRYSV
-1744 TSVPEPIPTIATHT
+1744 TGIPEPIPTIATRPSDASDEEPIT
-1758 PDALAENAETTDSDE
+1758 PDSDE
-1773 DEDFE
+1773 SDDFE
-1778 AVGISSVASSEIVSA
+1778 DVGISAAAPPEIVSA
-1793 VEAYLSKVCKPLLGD
+1793 VEAYFGEVCKPLLGD
-1808 SELHLEDE
+1808 SELYLLEDE
-1816 EPLST
+1816 PLSA
-1821 QTGHADVSLLGYDG
+1821 QAEHADVSLLGSDG
-1835 SVVAIALDK
+1835 SVVAIAMHKD
-1844 STHADN
+1844 THA
-1850 EDSEDELDTE
+1850 EDEDAE
-1860 QLKETLATT
+1860 PLKEMLAAAD
-1869 NARFGI
+1869 ARFAV
-1875 LLTEEDL
+1875 LLTEEDT
-1882 EPDNY
+1882 EPDNW
-1887 DFYELVDN
+1887 DFYELVDD
-1895 TTLEARERS
+1895 TALTPKARA
-1904 EFEQSVVAQLEEAG
+1904 EFEEAVVAQLEDAG
-1918 CPVVE
+1918 CPVSE
-1923 GEELTE
+1923 DDELTE
-1929 AAWTDYSEIYPG
+1929 EQWRDFSEIYPG
-1941 LQAEIF
+1941 LQAELF
-1947 WQIKEVFDTE
+1947 WHITDVFDPA
-1957 CPLTDGQELSDAE
+1957 CPLAEGDDLSDAD
-1970 YQEARSDYPARLVEA
+1970 YQKACRDFPARPVTA
-1985 GQQLTAEEREA
+1985 NQRLTAEEYQEFSR
-1996 LSQTARD
+1996 TAKA
-2003 LKTESTWHITAVFD
+2003 LKTESVWHITAVFD
-2017 PKCTLSVGEYAS
+2017 PKCKLSVGADVS

-2036 RKACSLSFSD
+2036 RKASNLSFLD
-2046 INVTNAE
+2046 IHVTDTRVR
-2053 AKEHIQRIE
+2053 EHIQRVE
-2062 EMAQGRITTY
+2062 EMAQGRITAY
-2072 TDEKE
+2072 TEEKE
-2077 QALQQLE
+2077 RALQQLE

-2105 PISIGDK
+2105 PISVGDK

-2173 RAESPVF
+2173 YVESPVF
-2180 DGATEKEVFEML
+2180 DGATEDEVFEML
-2192 GKTDLPD
+2192 GKTDLPE

-2224 GYVYFLK
+2224 GHVYFLK

-2278 GAAHTLQ
+2278 GAAHSLQ

-2314 GTPESFNVLVRELQA
+2314 GTPESFKVLVRELQT
-2329 LGLRVEDIEDAM
+2329 LGLHVSLDQDED
-2341 DTIEE
+2341 
-2346 VRNRSED
+2346 

>member
-1 MNKTSRKSFAKT
+1 MNKKSSQKNERISFAKT

-28 SYDAFLQRDVSPDER
+28 SYDAFLQRDIAPHER
-43 IDTGLQAV
+43 RDIGLQAV

-100 LVLREADPDADE
+100 LVLRETDPDADE

-215 DTDILKLYAKTERLV
+215 DADILKLYAKTERLV
-230 LDGWQVTHVEGPA
+230 LHGWQVTHVEGPT

-253 AAEFRQASKDYPD
+253 AAKFRQASKDYPD
-266 LETEKYY
+266 LETEKCY
-273 RVTLVPDEDK
+273 RVTHVPDEDEGCP
-283 DSSLEIGQLISEKER
+283 LEIEQLISQKER
-298 TSLRRKWKG
+298 TRFRRKWKG
-307 FETELLRRVVDT
+307 FETELLRRVIDT
-319 YDSGC
+319 HNSGC
-324 EFTIGQILTNSE
+324 EFTLGQVLTNSE
-336 YEAARDRY
+336 YEAALARY
-344 RKNAF
+344 GKEAF
-349 TAEQILSEDA
+349 TAEQMLSEDA

-381 TLLTENELE
+381 TLLTETELE
-390 RLKESGVE
+390 RLNEAGVE
-398 ALTVLDVED
+398 ALTVLDTED
-407 CQRIRFLRN
+407 CQHIRFLRN
-416 TLEKDRQVDYEE
+416 TLERDRQADYDEP
-428 QYSLQDAALLTIFR
+428 YALQDAALLTIFR

-464 DSHRYD
+464 DEHRYD

-483 HGISVYGEPPE
+483 HGIPVYGEPPE
-494 EALRTLRP
+494 ETLRTLRP
-502 EDIAATVDYLLKV
+502 EDIAATVDRLLKV
-515 HNGLKPKDDL
+515 HNGLAPKDDL

-628 RDVHRTHFGRVCPL
+628 RDVHRTHYGRVCPL

-661 INPYGFIETPYRK
+661 INPYGFIETPY
-674 VEVGY
+674 
-679 TITDVC
+679 
-685 YSEFPHKVEDF
+685 HKVEEGS
-696 ISKEKYEELRKDYP
+696 I
-710 GLKKGDVLSEAEAEK
+710 
-725 WNNLRTLNGKYITEV
+725 
-740 SHLEFPFKV
+740 LE
-749 EDFISKEK
+749 
-757 YEELR
+757 
-762 KDYPGLKKGT
+762 
-772 ILTSAEYTGWRD
+772 
-784 LEANLVHRVTRVFYP
+784 
-799 ESSFKDGDVLTD
+799 
-811 NKYRQALMD
+811 Q
-820 SPGFTVDECYKV
+820 
-832 TAAPTRALTVEEQYK
+832 
-847 VVAGAPELGKT
+847 
-858 MAELPKN
+858 
-865 TGPSKEEH
+865 
-873 NAVQEVVSEYLSK
+873 
-886 RFENYTV
+886 
-893 KEEWDT
+893 
-899 QDNFL
+899 
-904 RECDIAVLNSKEE
+904 
-917 PVVIAECKGKK
+917 
-928 GDSKGQEQLGSY
+928 
-940 LSATR
+940 
-945 ARFGIFANNSDPNTW
+945 
-960 VFFENLRHNKF
+960 
-971 RSIARD
+971 
-977 EFEKLEHSDMSPYEK
+977 
-992 WELKTDIDNEE
+992 
-1003 SSSDP
+1003 
-1008 IDETFTDY
+1008 
-1016 FQKIVPGCTPEENV
+1016 
-1030 EIQIGSDDSQTG
+1030 
-1042 FTVLRGE
+1042 
-1049 DGSYV
+1049 
-1054 AIANQKLGRD
+1054 
-1064 LQPALLAT
+1064 
-1072 DTPFGIYRSSESDS
+1072 
-1086 PKFHEIGNSN
+1086 
-1096 PRDRD
+1096 
-1101 TFEQAI
+1101 
-1107 VEQLKKS
+1107 
-1114 SCPIKGTILTKTK
+1114 
-1127 KEKYEAEYPGLITE
+1127 
-1141 KFWHVTEV
+1141 
-1149 NRKDCSFKV
+1149 
-1158 GKELSDADYQ
+1158 
-1168 EACKKYPDCP
+1168 
-1178 ISVGDQLPK
+1178 
-1187 TEWEH
+1187 
-1192 HSKTWKGLEAERVWR
+1192 
-1207 VNAVYHSDCSFEVG
+1207 
-1221 KLLSDSEYEKAREGY
+1221 
-1236 PGLIADE
+1236 
-1243 CYTATKAKDSFT
+1243 
-1255 VEERM
+1255 
-1260 QVIEDHPAF
+1260 
-1269 EVGDPIYG
+1269 
-1277 VGDVEY
+1277 VEY

-1302 ASETTN
+1302 APETTN
-1308 GGAATSEYLLP
+1308 GGADASGQLLS

-1374 PLIRPEAP
+1374 PLVRSEAP

-1403 RGGIVTSVSAD
+1403 RAGTVTSVSAD

-1452 TCIHQRPIVAVGDK
+1452 TCIHQRPIVAVGDQ
-1466 VEAGQV
+1466 VEAEQV

-1480 SGELALG
+1480 NGELALG

-1506 LISETLIKEDTF
+1506 LISETLITEDTF

-1547 SDQRLSQLDEEGIIY
+1547 SEQRLSQLDEEGIIR

-1626 KPDGGQRRGNWM
+1626 KPDGAQRRENWM

-1654 KRKEIEETWQQQTT
+1654 KRKEIEENWRQQTD
-1668 SIRRR
+1668 SIQRR
-1673 KVEEIRNALIGCEL
+1673 KVEEIRNALIGSEL
-1687 VNPLYAVDASE
+1687 VEPLYAVNVPE
-1698 PFANAG
+1698 PFAHAG
-1704 DILTAEVLDTYIS
+1704 DILTPEVLDTYMS
-1717 GFTADEYYTVTE
+1717 GFTADEYWTVTE
-1729 DTAAEVFIAEPRYKV
+1729 DTAAEAFTAEPHYRV
-1744 TSVPEPIPTIATHT
+1744 TSVPEPAPTLAIRT
-1758 PDALAENAETTDSDE
+1758 PENADATISDE

-1778 AVGISSVASSEIVSA
+1778 AIGISSAPSSEIVGA
-1793 VEAYLSKVCKPLLGD
+1793 VEAYLSEVCKPILGNRQ
-1808 SELHLEDE
+1808 LHLQE
-1816 EPLST
+1816 EPPLGA
-1821 QTGHADVSLLGYDG
+1821 QAGHADVSLLADDG
-1835 SVVAIALDK
+1835 SLVAIAMHKNTD
-1844 STHADN
+1844 TDA
-1850 EDSEDELDTE
+1850 EDTE
-1860 QLKETLATT
+1860 GESDTDQLKETLTET

-1882 EPDNY
+1882 ESDNY
-1887 DFYELVDN
+1887 AFYELVDN
-1895 TTLEARERS
+1895 KTLEARERS
-1904 EFEQSVVAQLEEAG
+1904 EFEQAVVIQLAEAA
-1918 CPVVE
+1918 CPVIE
-1923 GEELTE
+1923 GQELTE
-1929 AAWTDYSEIYPG
+1929 AEWTDYTETYPD
-1941 LQAEIF
+1941 LQTERF
-1947 WQIKEVFDTE
+1947 WQIKEVFDAE
-1957 CPLTDGQELSDAE
+1957 CPLIEGQKFSDTD
-1970 YQEARSDYPARLVEA
+1970 YQEACSDYPAHLVEA
-1985 GQQLTAEEREA
+1985 GRQLTAEERNA
-1996 LSQTARD
+1996 LSLTARD
-2003 LKTESTWHITAVFD
+2003 LKTESIWHITAVFNT
-2017 PKCTLSVGEYAS
+2017 KCTLSVGEYAS

-2036 RKACSLSFSD
+2036 RKACSLSSFSD

-2053 AKEHIQRIE
+2053 AKEHIQRVE
-2062 EMAQGRITTY
+2062 EMAQGRITAY

-2129 EDMPYLPDGTPV
+2129 EDMPYMPDGTPV

-2167 CHELGI
+2167 CHELDI
-2173 RAESPVF
+2173 RVASPVF
-2180 DGATEKEVFEML
+2180 DGATEQEVFDML
-2192 GKTDLPD
+2192 GKTDLPE

-2285 EMLTLKSDDVLGRRE
+2285 EMLTLKSDDVPGRRE

-2314 GTPESFNVLVRELQA
+2314 GTPESFKVLVRELQT
-2329 LGLRVEDIEDAM
+2329 LGLHVSLDRD
-2341 DTIEE
+2341 EE
-2346 VRNRSED
+2346 

>member
-1 MNKTSRKSFAKT
+1 MNKKPRKSFAKT
-13 QIRTDLPNLIETQKV
+13 QVRAELPNLIETQRL
-28 SYDAFLQRDVSPDER
+28 SYDAFLQRDVSPDQR

-60 FSEVNSLEFVSYTLG
+60 FSEVNSLEFVNYTLG
-75 TPKYTLQECI
+75 TPKYTLQECV

-100 LVLREADPDADE
+100 LVVREADPDADE

-203 ATVLLRALGWAS
+203 ATVLLRALGWQS
-215 DTDILKLYAKTERLV
+215 DADILKLYAKTERLV
-230 LDGWQVTHVEGPA
+230 LAGWRVTHVEGPA
-243 IQVKAGDLLD
+243 KQVKPGDLLN
-253 AAEFRQASKDYPD
+253 ATEFRQAEKDYPD
-266 LETEKYY
+266 IEAEKCY
-273 RVTLVPDEDK
+273 RVTEVTEEDCPLK
-283 DSSLEIGQLISEKER
+283 IGQEISYNER
-298 TSLRRKWKG
+298 TSHRRKWKG
-307 FETELLRRVVDT
+307 FETELLRRVIDT
-319 YDSGC
+319 HNSGC
-324 EFTIGQILTNSE
+324 EFTIGQVLTNSE
-336 YEAARDRY
+336 YEAALDRY
-344 RKNAF
+344 GEKAF
-349 TAEQILSEDA
+349 TAEQILSEDG
-359 QDRVCAE
+359 QDRVCAA
-366 DVIHQETGEVLLTAN
+366 DVIHQETEEVLLTAN
-381 TLLTENELE
+381 TLLTEAELE

-398 ALTVLDVED
+398 ALTVLDTED
-407 CQRIRFLRN
+407 CQHIRFLRN
-416 TLEKDRQVDYEE
+416 TLERDRQADYDA

-442 TLRPGDTTNIENA
+442 TLRPGDATSIENA
-455 RKHLTWLLF
+455 RKHLAWLLF
-464 DSHRYD
+464 DAHRYD

-483 HGISVYGEPPE
+483 HEISVYGEPPE
-494 EALRTLRP
+494 ETFRTLRP
-502 EDIAATVDYLLKV
+502 EDIAATVAHLLKV
-515 HNGLKPKDDL
+515 HNGLAPKDDL
-525 DHLGNRRVRVIGELL
+525 DHLFNRRVRVIGELL

-555 RERLSTNNDVAKVVP
+555 RERLSTTNDIAKVVP

-628 RDVHRTHFGRVCPL
+628 RDVHRTHYGRVCPL

-661 INPYGFIETPYRK
+661 INPYGFIETPY
-674 VEVGY
+674 
-679 TITDVC
+679 
-685 YSEFPHKVEDF
+685 HKVE
-696 ISKEKYEELRKDYP
+696 E
-710 GLKKGDVLSEAEAEK
+710 G
-725 WNNLRTLNGKYITEV
+725 
-740 SHLEFPFKV
+740 
-749 EDFISKEK
+749 
-757 YEELR
+757 
-762 KDYPGLKKGT
+762 
-772 ILTSAEYTGWRD
+772 SA
-784 LEANLVHRVTRVFYP
+784 
-799 ESSFKDGDVLTD
+799 
-811 NKYRQALMD
+811 
-820 SPGFTVDECYKV
+820 
-832 TAAPTRALTVEEQYK
+832 
-847 VVAGAPELGKT
+847 LG
-858 MAELPKN
+858 P
-865 TGPSKEEH
+865 
-873 NAVQEVVSEYLSK
+873 
-886 RFENYTV
+886 
-893 KEEWDT
+893 
-899 QDNFL
+899 
-904 RECDIAVLNSKEE
+904 
-917 PVVIAECKGKK
+917 
-928 GDSKGQEQLGSY
+928 
-940 LSATR
+940 
-945 ARFGIFANNSDPNTW
+945 
-960 VFFENLRHNKF
+960 
-971 RSIARD
+971 
-977 EFEKLEHSDMSPYEK
+977 
-992 WELKTDIDNEE
+992 
-1003 SSSDP
+1003 
-1008 IDETFTDY
+1008 
-1016 FQKIVPGCTPEENV
+1016 
-1030 EIQIGSDDSQTG
+1030 
-1042 FTVLRGE
+1042 
-1049 DGSYV
+1049 
-1054 AIANQKLGRD
+1054 
-1064 LQPALLAT
+1064 
-1072 DTPFGIYRSSESDS
+1072 
-1086 PKFHEIGNSN
+1086 
-1096 PRDRD
+1096 
-1101 TFEQAI
+1101 
-1107 VEQLKKS
+1107 
-1114 SCPIKGTILTKTK
+1114 
-1127 KEKYEAEYPGLITE
+1127 
-1141 KFWHVTEV
+1141 
-1149 NRKDCSFKV
+1149 
-1158 GKELSDADYQ
+1158 
-1168 EACKKYPDCP
+1168 
-1178 ISVGDQLPK
+1178 
-1187 TEWEH
+1187 
-1192 HSKTWKGLEAERVWR
+1192 
-1207 VNAVYHSDCSFEVG
+1207 
-1221 KLLSDSEYEKAREGY
+1221 
-1236 PGLIADE
+1236 
-1243 CYTATKAKDSFT
+1243 
-1255 VEERM
+1255 
-1260 QVIEDHPAF
+1260 
-1269 EVGDPIYG
+1269 
-1277 VGDVEY
+1277 VEY

-1289 DTAYIAAKTASRD
+1289 DTAHIAAKVIQHDGSQ
-1302 ASETTN
+1302 TTN
-1308 GGAATSEYLLP
+1308 GDTDASGSLLP

-1382 LVGTGMEE
+1382 LVGTGMEG

-1403 RGGIVTSVSAD
+1403 RAGTVTSVSAD
-1414 EILIYTGEAL
+1414 EILIYTGQAL
-1424 HHDAGENTFSEMGYD
+1424 HHDEGENTFSEMGYD

-1452 TCIHQRPIVAVGDK
+1452 TCIHQHPIVAVGDN

-1480 SGELALG
+1480 NGELALG

-1506 LISETLIKEDTF
+1506 LISETLIKDDTF

-1547 SDQRLSQLDEEGIIY
+1547 SEQRLGQLDEEGIIR

-1626 KPDGGQRRGNWM
+1626 KPDGTQRRGNWT
-1638 QDDSGLSMA
+1638 QA
-1647 DGLRYES
+1647 DAGQAKAEDLRYES
-1654 KRKEIEETWQQQTT
+1654 KRKQIEETWRQQTA

-1673 KVEEIRNALIGCEL
+1673 KIEEIRNTLIGCEL
-1687 VNPLYAVDASE
+1687 VDPLYAVDSSK

-1704 DILTAEVLDTYIS
+1704 DTLTAEVLDTYIS
-1717 GFTADEYYTVTE
+1717 GFKADEYHRVTE
-1729 DTAAEVFIAEPRYKV
+1729 DTVAEAFVAEPRYNV
-1744 TSVPEPIPTIATHT
+1744 TSIPEPIPTIATRPSDASDEEPIT
-1758 PDALAENAETTDSDE
+1758 PDSDE
-1773 DEDFE
+1773 SDNFED
-1778 AVGISSVASSEIVSA
+1778 VGISAAAPPEIVNA
-1793 VEAYLSKVCKPLLGD
+1793 VKAYFGEVCKPLLGD
-1808 SELHLEDE
+1808 SELYLLEDE
-1816 EPLST
+1816 PLSA
-1821 QTGHADVSLLGYDG
+1821 QAEHADVSLLGYDG
-1835 SVVAIALDK
+1835 SVVAIVMHKD
-1844 STHADN
+1844 THAEG
-1850 EDSEDELDTE
+1850 EDAEGEQDTE
-1860 QLKETLATT
+1860 PLKETLAAAD
-1869 NARFGI
+1869 ARFAV
-1875 LLTEEDL
+1875 LLTEEDV
-1882 EPDNY
+1882 EPDNW

-1895 TTLEARERS
+1895 TELTPKARS
-1904 EFEQSVVAQLEEAG
+1904 EFEETVVAQLAKAG
-1918 CPVVE
+1918 CPVSE
-1923 GEELTE
+1923 GDELTE
-1929 AAWTDYSEIYPG
+1929 EQWRDFSEIYSG

-1947 WQIKEVFDTE
+1947 WHITAVFDPA
-1957 CPLTDGQELSDAE
+1957 CPLAEGDDLSDADYQKASKNFPSRPVSADQRLTPEEKQELS
-1970 YQEARSDYPARLVEA
+1970 R
-1985 GQQLTAEEREA
+1985 TAK
-1996 LSQTARD
+1996 D
-2003 LKTESTWHITAVFD
+2003 LKTESVWHITAVFD
-2017 PKCTLSVGEYAS
+2017 PKCTLSVGEDVP

-2036 RKACSLSFSD
+2036 RKASNLSFSD
-2046 INVTNAE
+2046 IHVTDTRVR
-2053 AKEHIQRIE
+2053 EHIQRVE
-2062 EMAQGRITTY
+2062 EMAQGRITAY
-2072 TDEKE
+2072 TEEKE
-2077 QALQQLE
+2077 RALQQLE

-2105 PISIGDK
+2105 PISVGDK

-2173 RAESPVF
+2173 YVESPVF
-2180 DGATEKEVFEML
+2180 DGATEDEVFDML
-2192 GKTDLPD
+2192 GETDLPE

-2278 GAAHTLQ
+2278 GAAHSLQ

-2314 GTPESFNVLVRELQA
+2314 GTPESFKVLVRELQT
-2329 LGLRVEDIEDAM
+2329 LGLHVSLDQDDE
-2341 DTIEE
+2341 
-2346 VRNRSED
+2346 

>member
-1 MNKTSRKSFAKT
+1 M
-13 QIRTDLPNLIETQKV
+13 
-28 SYDAFLQRDVSPDER
+28 
-43 IDTGLQAV
+43 
-51 FKEVFPIRD
+51 
-60 FSEVNSLEFVSYTLG
+60 
-75 TPKYTLQECI
+75 
-85 ARGVTYQVSLTARIM
+85 
-100 LVLREADPDADE
+100 
-112 PHVVDIRES
+112 
-121 DVYLGE
+121 
-127 VPLMTENGSFI
+127 
-138 VNGSER
+138 
-144 VIVSQLHRSPGVIFL
+144 
-159 EKSLPTGRRTPTA
+159 
-172 QIIPYRGAW
+172 
-181 VEFEIDTKDQIYVRI
+181 
-196 DKRRKLP
+196 
-203 ATVLLRALGWAS
+203 
-215 DTDILKLYAKTERLV
+215 
-230 LDGWQVTHVEGPA
+230 
-243 IQVKAGDLLD
+243 
-253 AAEFRQASKDYPD
+253 
-266 LETEKYY
+266 
-273 RVTLVPDEDK
+273 
-283 DSSLEIGQLISEKER
+283 
-298 TSLRRKWKG
+298 
-307 FETELLRRVVDT
+307 
-319 YDSGC
+319 
-324 EFTIGQILTNSE
+324 
-336 YEAARDRY
+336 
-344 RKNAF
+344 
-349 TAEQILSEDA
+349 
-359 QDRVCAE
+359 
-366 DVIHQETGEVLLTAN
+366 
-381 TLLTENELE
+381 E
-390 RLKESGVE
+390 RLKEAGVE
-398 ALTVLDVED
+398 ALTVLDAED
-407 CQRIRFLRN
+407 CQHIRFLRN
-416 TLEKDRQVDYEE
+416 TLERDRQTDYEA

-494 EALRTLRP
+494 ETVRTLRP
-502 EDIAATVDYLLKV
+502 EDIAATVDRLLKV
-515 HNGLKPKDDL
+515 HNGLAPKDDL

-628 RDVHRTHFGRVCPL
+628 RDVHRTHYGRVCPL

-674 VEVGY
+674 VENG
-679 TITDVC
+679 
-685 YSEFPHKVEDF
+685 S
-696 ISKEKYEELRKDYP
+696 
-710 GLKKGDVLSEAEAEK
+710 VL
-725 WNNLRTLNGKYITEV
+725 
-740 SHLEFPFKV
+740 
-749 EDFISKEK
+749 
-757 YEELR
+757 
-762 KDYPGLKKGT
+762 
-772 ILTSAEYTGWRD
+772 
-784 LEANLVHRVTRVFYP
+784 
-799 ESSFKDGDVLTD
+799 
-811 NKYRQALMD
+811 
-820 SPGFTVDECYKV
+820 
-832 TAAPTRALTVEEQYK
+832 EQ
-847 VVAGAPELGKT
+847 
-858 MAELPKN
+858 
-865 TGPSKEEH
+865 
-873 NAVQEVVSEYLSK
+873 
-886 RFENYTV
+886 
-893 KEEWDT
+893 
-899 QDNFL
+899 
-904 RECDIAVLNSKEE
+904 
-917 PVVIAECKGKK
+917 
-928 GDSKGQEQLGSY
+928 
-940 LSATR
+940 
-945 ARFGIFANNSDPNTW
+945 
-960 VFFENLRHNKF
+960 
-971 RSIARD
+971 
-977 EFEKLEHSDMSPYEK
+977 
-992 WELKTDIDNEE
+992 
-1003 SSSDP
+1003 
-1008 IDETFTDY
+1008 
-1016 FQKIVPGCTPEENV
+1016 
-1030 EIQIGSDDSQTG
+1030 
-1042 FTVLRGE
+1042 
-1049 DGSYV
+1049 
-1054 AIANQKLGRD
+1054 
-1064 LQPALLAT
+1064 
-1072 DTPFGIYRSSESDS
+1072 
-1086 PKFHEIGNSN
+1086 
-1096 PRDRD
+1096 
-1101 TFEQAI
+1101 
-1107 VEQLKKS
+1107 
-1114 SCPIKGTILTKTK
+1114 
-1127 KEKYEAEYPGLITE
+1127 
-1141 KFWHVTEV
+1141 
-1149 NRKDCSFKV
+1149 
-1158 GKELSDADYQ
+1158 
-1168 EACKKYPDCP
+1168 
-1178 ISVGDQLPK
+1178 
-1187 TEWEH
+1187 
-1192 HSKTWKGLEAERVWR
+1192 
-1207 VNAVYHSDCSFEVG
+1207 
-1221 KLLSDSEYEKAREGY
+1221 
-1236 PGLIADE
+1236 
-1243 CYTATKAKDSFT
+1243 
-1255 VEERM
+1255 
-1260 QVIEDHPAF
+1260 
-1269 EVGDPIYG
+1269 
-1277 VGDVEY
+1277 VEY

-1289 DTAYIAAKTASRD
+1289 DTAHIAAKTASAVAHHHDDPDRVTTERD
-1302 ASETTN
+1302 APETTN
-1308 GGAATSEYLLP
+1308 GGTDTSGQLLP

-1374 PLIRPEAP
+1374 PLVRPEAP

-1390 PAARYSGALITAK
+1390 PAALYSGALITAK
-1403 RGGIVTSVSAD
+1403 RAGTVTSVSAD

-1452 TCIHQRPIVAVGDK
+1452 TCIHQRPIVAVGDQVK
-1466 VEAGQV
+1466 AGQV

-1506 LISETLIKEDTF
+1506 LISETLITEDTF

-1547 SDQRLSQLDEEGIIY
+1547 SEQRLSQLDEEGIIR

-1626 KPDGGQRRGNWM
+1626 KPDGAQQRGNWM

-1654 KRKEIEETWQQQTT
+1654 KRKEIEDNWRQQTA

-1673 KVEEIRNALIGCEL
+1673 KVEEIRNALIGSEL
-1687 VNPLYAVDASE
+1687 VDPLYAVNVPE

-1704 DILTAEVLDTYIS
+1704 DILTAEVLDTYMS
-1717 GFTADEYYTVTE
+1717 GFTADEYWTVTE
-1729 DTAAEVFIAEPRYKV
+1729 DTAAEAFTAEPRYRV
-1744 TSVPEPIPTIATHT
+1744 TSVPEPVPTLATRT
-1758 PDALAENAETTDSDE
+1758 PENPEATISDE

-1778 AVGISSVASSEIVSA
+1778 AVGISSVASPETVSA
-1793 VEAYLSKVCKPLLGD
+1793 VEAYLSEVCQNSLQAPVI
-1808 SELHLEDE
+1808 SHQQEDE
-1816 EPLST
+1816 EASDPSLT
-1821 QTGHADVSLLGYDG
+1821 TENQYADVSLLGYDG
-1835 SVVAIALDK
+1835 SVVAIAMHKNTD
-1844 STHADN
+1844 A
-1850 EDSEDELDTE
+1850 EDAEGESDTDP
-1860 QLKETLATT
+1860 LKETLTAT

-1887 DFYELVDN
+1887 EFYELVDN
-1895 TTLEARERS
+1895 TTLETRERS
-1904 EFEQSVVAQLEEAG
+1904 EFEQSVVAQLQAAG
-1918 CPVVE
+1918 CPVVQ
-1923 GEELTE
+1923 GQELTE
-1929 AAWTDYSEIYPG
+1929 AEWTDYSETFPD
-1941 LQAEIF
+1941 LQTERF

-1957 CPLTDGQELSDAE
+1957 CPLIEGLEFSEAD
-1970 YQEARSDYPARLVEA
+1970 YQEVCSDYPARFVEA
-1985 GQQLTAEEREA
+1985 GRQLTAEEREA
-1996 LSQTARD
+1996 LSKTARD
-2003 LKTESTWHITAVFD
+2003 LKTDSTWHITAVFD
-2017 PKCTLSVGEYAS
+2017 PKCTLSIGEYAS
-2029 DADYQKA
+2029 DADYHKA

-2062 EMAQGRITTY
+2062 EMAQGRITAY

-2129 EDMPYLPDGTPV
+2129 EDMPYMPDGTPV

-2173 RAESPVF
+2173 RVASPVF
-2180 DGATEKEVFEML
+2180 DGATEQEVFDML
-2192 GKTDLPD
+2192 GETELPE

-2314 GTPESFNVLVRELQA
+2314 GTPESFKVLVRELQT
-2329 LGLRVEDIEDAM
+2329 LGLHVSLDQD
-2341 DTIEE
+2341 EE
-2346 VRNRSED
+2346 

>member
-1 MNKTSRKSFAKT
+1 MNKKPNQKITRRSFAKT
-13 QIRTDLPNLIETQKV
+13 PVRAELPNLIETQRL

-60 FSEVNSLEFVSYTLG
+60 FSEVNSLEFVNYTLG
-75 TPKYTLQECI
+75 TPKYTLQECV

-203 ATVLLRALGWAS
+203 ATVLLRALGWDS
-215 DTDILKLYAKTERLV
+215 DADILKLYAKTERLV
-230 LDGWQVTHVEGPA
+230 LDGWRVTQVEGPTK
-243 IQVKAGDLLD
+243 QVKPGDLLN
-253 AAEFRQASKDYPD
+253 AAEFRQAEKDYPD
-266 LETEKYY
+266 IEAEKCY
-273 RVTLVPDEDK
+273 RVTEVTEADCP
-283 DSSLEIGQLISEKER
+283 LEVGQEISYNER
-298 TSLRRKWKG
+298 TSHRRKWKG
-307 FETELLRRVVDT
+307 FETELLRQVIDT
-319 YDSGC
+319 HNSGC
-324 EFTIGQILTNSE
+324 EFTIGQVLTNSE
-336 YEAARDRY
+336 YETALDRY
-344 RKNAF
+344 GKKAF
-349 TAEQILSEDA
+349 AAERIPSDND
-359 QDRVCAE
+359 QDRVCTE

-381 TLLTENELE
+381 TLLTETELE

-398 ALTVLDVED
+398 ALTVLDTED
-407 CQRIRFLRN
+407 CQHIRFLRN
-416 TLEKDRQVDYEE
+416 TLERDRQADYDE
-428 QYSLQDAALLTIFR
+428 QYALQDAALLTIFR
-442 TLRPGDTTNIENA
+442 TLRPGDATSIENA
-455 RKHLTWLLF
+455 RKHLAWLLF
-464 DSHRYD
+464 DAHRYD

-483 HGISVYGEPPE
+483 QGIAVYGEPPE
-494 EALRTLRP
+494 ETLRTLRP
-502 EDIAATVDYLLKV
+502 EDIAATVAHLLKV
-515 HNGLKPKDDL
+515 HNGLAPKDDL

-555 RERLSTNNDVAKVVP
+555 RERLSTNNDIAKVVP

-628 RDVHRTHFGRVCPL
+628 RDVHRTHYGRVCPL

-661 INPYGFIETPYRK
+661 INPYGFIETPY
-674 VEVGY
+674 
-679 TITDVC
+679 
-685 YSEFPHKVEDF
+685 HKVEEG
-696 ISKEKYEELRKDYP
+696 S
-710 GLKKGDVLSEAEAEK
+710 VL
-725 WNNLRTLNGKYITEV
+725 
-740 SHLEFPFKV
+740 
-749 EDFISKEK
+749 
-757 YEELR
+757 
-762 KDYPGLKKGT
+762 
-772 ILTSAEYTGWRD
+772 
-784 LEANLVHRVTRVFYP
+784 
-799 ESSFKDGDVLTD
+799 
-811 NKYRQALMD
+811 
-820 SPGFTVDECYKV
+820 
-832 TAAPTRALTVEEQYK
+832 
-847 VVAGAPELGKT
+847 
-858 MAELPKN
+858 
-865 TGPSKEEH
+865 GP
-873 NAVQEVVSEYLSK
+873 
-886 RFENYTV
+886 
-893 KEEWDT
+893 
-899 QDNFL
+899 
-904 RECDIAVLNSKEE
+904 
-917 PVVIAECKGKK
+917 
-928 GDSKGQEQLGSY
+928 
-940 LSATR
+940 
-945 ARFGIFANNSDPNTW
+945 
-960 VFFENLRHNKF
+960 
-971 RSIARD
+971 
-977 EFEKLEHSDMSPYEK
+977 
-992 WELKTDIDNEE
+992 
-1003 SSSDP
+1003 
-1008 IDETFTDY
+1008 
-1016 FQKIVPGCTPEENV
+1016 
-1030 EIQIGSDDSQTG
+1030 
-1042 FTVLRGE
+1042 
-1049 DGSYV
+1049 
-1054 AIANQKLGRD
+1054 
-1064 LQPALLAT
+1064 
-1072 DTPFGIYRSSESDS
+1072 
-1086 PKFHEIGNSN
+1086 
-1096 PRDRD
+1096 
-1101 TFEQAI
+1101 
-1107 VEQLKKS
+1107 
-1114 SCPIKGTILTKTK
+1114 
-1127 KEKYEAEYPGLITE
+1127 
-1141 KFWHVTEV
+1141 
-1149 NRKDCSFKV
+1149 
-1158 GKELSDADYQ
+1158 
-1168 EACKKYPDCP
+1168 
-1178 ISVGDQLPK
+1178 
-1187 TEWEH
+1187 
-1192 HSKTWKGLEAERVWR
+1192 
-1207 VNAVYHSDCSFEVG
+1207 
-1221 KLLSDSEYEKAREGY
+1221 
-1236 PGLIADE
+1236 
-1243 CYTATKAKDSFT
+1243 
-1255 VEERM
+1255 
-1260 QVIEDHPAF
+1260 
-1269 EVGDPIYG
+1269 
-1277 VGDVEY
+1277 VEY

-1289 DTAYIAAKTASRD
+1289 DTAHIAAKAIQHD
-1302 ASETTN
+1302 GAQTTN
-1308 GGAATSEYLLP
+1308 GETDASGALLP

-1328 LPMEKVD
+1328 LPMEQVD
-1335 YIGVSPQQIVG
+1335 YIGVSPKQIVG

-1382 LVGTGMEE
+1382 LVGTGMEG

-1403 RGGIVTSVSAD
+1403 RAGTVTSVSAD

-1424 HHDAGENTFSEMGYD
+1424 HHDEGENTFSEMGYD

-1452 TCIHQRPIVAVGDK
+1452 TCIHQHPIVAVGDK
-1466 VEAGQV
+1466 VEADQV

-1480 SGELALG
+1480 NGELALG

-1506 LISETLIKEDTF
+1506 LISETLIKDDTF

-1534 VGPEEITRDIPNV
+1534 VGPEEITQDIPNV
-1547 SDQRLSQLDEEGIIY
+1547 SEQRLSQLDEEGIIR

-1626 KPDGGQRRGNWM
+1626 KPDGTQRRGNWS
-1638 QDDSGLSMA
+1638 QADSGLSRA
-1647 DGLRYES
+1647 EDLRYES
-1654 KRKEIEETWQQQTT
+1654 KRKQIEETWRQQSD

-1673 KVEEIRNALIGCEL
+1673 KDEEIRNTLIGREL
-1687 VNPLYAVDASE
+1687 VDPLYAVGSSE

-1704 DILTAEVLDTYIS
+1704 DTLTAEVLDTYTS
-1717 GFTADEYYTVTE
+1717 GFKADEYWVVIE
-1729 DTAAEVFIAEPRYKV
+1729 DTVAEAFAAEQRYRV
-1744 TSVPEPIPTIATHT
+1744 TSIPEPIPSIAIRTSDASDEIPIT
-1758 PDALAENAETTDSDE
+1758 PDSDE
-1773 DEDFE
+1773 SENFED
-1778 AVGISSVASSEIVSA
+1778 VGISAAAPPEIVNA
-1793 VEAYLSKVCKPLLGD
+1793 AEAYFSEVCKPLLGD
-1808 SELHLEDE
+1808 NELYVLEDE
-1816 EPLST
+1816 PLSA
-1821 QTGHADVSLLGYDG
+1821 QAKQADVSLLGFDG
-1835 SVVAIALDK
+1835 SVVAIAIPKD
-1844 STHADN
+1844 AQA
-1850 EDSEDELDTE
+1850 EDEDAE
-1860 QLKETLATT
+1860 QLKEILAASD
-1869 NARFGI
+1869 ARFAV
-1875 LLTEEDL
+1875 LLTEDT
-1882 EPDNY
+1882 EPDNW

-1895 TTLEARERS
+1895 TELTPKARA
-1904 EFEQSVVAQLEEAG
+1904 EFEEAIVAQLEEAG
-1918 CPVVE
+1918 YPRSE
-1923 GEELTE
+1923 GDELTE
-1929 AAWTDYSEIYPG
+1929 EQWRDASEIYPG
-1941 LQAEIF
+1941 LQADLF
-1947 WQIKEVFDTE
+1947 WHITDVLDST
-1957 CPLTDGQELSDAE
+1957 CPLTEGQNLSDADYQKAAKDFPARPVPADQRLTTEEKQELSK
-1970 YQEARSDYPARLVEA
+1970 
-1985 GQQLTAEEREA
+1985 TAK
-1996 LSQTARD
+1996 D
-2003 LKTESTWHITAVFD
+2003 FKTESVWHITAVFD
-2017 PKCTLSVGEYAS
+2017 PKCTLTVGEDVT

-2036 RKACSLSFSD
+2036 RKASNLSSSD
-2046 INVTNAE
+2046 IHVSDTSVR
-2053 AKEHIQRIE
+2053 EHIQRVE
-2062 EMAQGRITTY
+2062 EMAQGRITAY
-2072 TDEKE
+2072 TEEKE
-2077 QALQQLE
+2077 RALQQLE

-2105 PISIGDK
+2105 PISVGDK

-2167 CHELGI
+2167 CHELGEYV
-2173 RAESPVF
+2173 ESPVF
-2180 DGATEKEVFEML
+2180 DGATEDEVFEML
-2192 GKTDLPD
+2192 GKTELPE

-2278 GAAHTLQ
+2278 GAAHSLQ

-2314 GTPESFNVLVRELQA
+2314 GTPESFKVLVRELQT
-2329 LGLRVEDIEDAM
+2329 LGLHVSLDQD
-2341 DTIEE
+2341 EE
-2346 VRNRSED
+2346 

>member
-1 MNKTSRKSFAKT
+1 M
-13 QIRTDLPNLIETQKV
+13 
-28 SYDAFLQRDVSPDER
+28 
-43 IDTGLQAV
+43 
-51 FKEVFPIRD
+51 
-60 FSEVNSLEFVSYTLG
+60 
-75 TPKYTLQECI
+75 
-85 ARGVTYQVSLTARIM
+85 
-100 LVLREADPDADE
+100 
-112 PHVVDIRES
+112 
-121 DVYLGE
+121 
-127 VPLMTENGSFI
+127 
-138 VNGSER
+138 
-144 VIVSQLHRSPGVIFL
+144 
-159 EKSLPTGRRTPTA
+159 
-172 QIIPYRGAW
+172 
-181 VEFEIDTKDQIYVRI
+181 
-196 DKRRKLP
+196 
-203 ATVLLRALGWAS
+203 
-215 DTDILKLYAKTERLV
+215 
-230 LDGWQVTHVEGPA
+230 
-243 IQVKAGDLLD
+243 QVKAGDLLD

-266 LETEKYY
+266 LETKKCY
-273 RVTLVPDEDK
+273 RVVLIPDTDEGCLLK
-283 DSSLEIGQLISEKER
+283 VGQLHLGEER
-298 TSLRRKWKG
+298 TSFRRKWKG
-307 FETELLRRVVDT
+307 FETELLRGVVDT
-319 YDSGC
+319 HGSGC
-324 EFTIGQILTNSE
+324 EFTIGQVLTNSE
-336 YEAARDRY
+336 YEAALVRY
-344 RKNAF
+344 GKETF
-349 TAEQILSEDA
+349 TAERILSDDA

-381 TLLTENELE
+381 TLLTETELE
-390 RLKESGVE
+390 RLKEAGVE
-398 ALTVLDVED
+398 ALTVLDTED
-407 CQRIRFLRN
+407 CQHIRFLRN
-416 TLEKDRQVDYEE
+416 TLERDRQVDYET

-464 DSHRYD
+464 DAHRYD

-483 HGISVYGEPPE
+483 QGIPVYGEPPE
-494 EALRTLRP
+494 ETLRTLRP
-502 EDIAATVDYLLKV
+502 EDIAATVDRLLKV
-515 HNGLKPKDDL
+515 HNGLAPKDDL

-628 RDVHRTHFGRVCPL
+628 RDVHRTHYGRVCPL

-661 INPYGFIETPYRK
+661 INPYGFIETPY
-674 VEVGY
+674 
-679 TITDVC
+679 
-685 YSEFPHKVEDF
+685 HKVE
-696 ISKEKYEELRKDYP
+696 
-710 GLKKGDVLSEAEAEK
+710 
-725 WNNLRTLNGKYITEV
+725 NG
-740 SHLEFPFKV
+740 
-749 EDFISKEK
+749 
-757 YEELR
+757 
-762 KDYPGLKKGT
+762 
-772 ILTSAEYTGWRD
+772 
-784 LEANLVHRVTRVFYP
+784 
-799 ESSFKDGDVLTD
+799 
-811 NKYRQALMD
+811 
-820 SPGFTVDECYKV
+820 
-832 TAAPTRALTVEEQYK
+832 
-847 VVAGAPELGKT
+847 
-858 MAELPKN
+858 
-865 TGPSKEEH
+865 
-873 NAVQEVVSEYLSK
+873 
-886 RFENYTV
+886 
-893 KEEWDT
+893 
-899 QDNFL
+899 
-904 RECDIAVLNSKEE
+904 AVLK
-917 PVVIAECKGKK
+917 
-928 GDSKGQEQLGSY
+928 
-940 LSATR
+940 
-945 ARFGIFANNSDPNTW
+945 
-960 VFFENLRHNKF
+960 
-971 RSIARD
+971 
-977 EFEKLEHSDMSPYEK
+977 
-992 WELKTDIDNEE
+992 
-1003 SSSDP
+1003 
-1008 IDETFTDY
+1008 
-1016 FQKIVPGCTPEENV
+1016 
-1030 EIQIGSDDSQTG
+1030 
-1042 FTVLRGE
+1042 
-1049 DGSYV
+1049 
-1054 AIANQKLGRD
+1054 
-1064 LQPALLAT
+1064 
-1072 DTPFGIYRSSESDS
+1072 
-1086 PKFHEIGNSN
+1086 
-1096 PRDRD
+1096 
-1101 TFEQAI
+1101 
-1107 VEQLKKS
+1107 
-1114 SCPIKGTILTKTK
+1114 
-1127 KEKYEAEYPGLITE
+1127 
-1141 KFWHVTEV
+1141 
-1149 NRKDCSFKV
+1149 
-1158 GKELSDADYQ
+1158 
-1168 EACKKYPDCP
+1168 
-1178 ISVGDQLPK
+1178 
-1187 TEWEH
+1187 
-1192 HSKTWKGLEAERVWR
+1192 
-1207 VNAVYHSDCSFEVG
+1207 
-1221 KLLSDSEYEKAREGY
+1221 
-1236 PGLIADE
+1236 
-1243 CYTATKAKDSFT
+1243 
-1255 VEERM
+1255 
-1260 QVIEDHPAF
+1260 
-1269 EVGDPIYG
+1269 
-1277 VGDVEY
+1277 DVEY

-1289 DTAYIAAKTASRD
+1289 DTAYIAAKTAARD
-1302 ASETTN
+1302 TSETTN
-1308 GGAATSEYLLP
+1308 GSGDAPEQLLS

-1374 PLIRPEAP
+1374 PLVRPEAP

-1403 RGGIVTSVSAD
+1403 RAGTVTSVSAD

-1424 HHDAGENTFSEMGYD
+1424 HHDEGENTFSEMGYD

-1466 VEAGQV
+1466 VKAGQV

-1480 SGELALG
+1480 NGELALG
-1487 RNILCAYM
+1487 RNIFCAYM

-1506 LISETLIKEDTF
+1506 LISETLITEDTF

-1547 SDQRLSQLDEEGIIY
+1547 SEQRLSQLDEEGIIR

-1654 KRKEIEETWQQQTT
+1654 KRKEIEENWRQQTA

-1673 KVEEIRNALIGCEL
+1673 KVEEIRNALIGSEL
-1687 VNPLYAVDASE
+1687 VDPLYAVNVSE

-1704 DILTAEVLDTYIS
+1704 DILTAEVLDTYMS
-1717 GFTADEYYTVTE
+1717 GFTADEYWTVTE
-1729 DTAAEVFIAEPRYKV
+1729 DAAAEAFTAEPRYRV
-1744 TSVPEPIPTIATHT
+1744 TSVPEPVPTIATRT
-1758 PDALAENAETTDSDE
+1758 PENADATISDE

-1793 VEAYLSKVCKPLLGD
+1793 VEAYLSEVCKPILGNRQ
-1808 SELHLEDE
+1808 LHLQE
-1816 EPLST
+1816 EAPLKA
-1821 QTGHADVSLLGYDG
+1821 QVGHADVTLLGADG
-1835 SVVAIALDK
+1835 SVVAIAMDK
-1844 STHADN
+1844 NTDTDA
-1850 EDSEDELDTE
+1850 EDTDP
-1860 QLKETLATT
+1860 LKETLTAT

-1875 LLTEEDL
+1875 LLTEDA
-1882 EPDNY
+1882 EPDTY
-1887 DFYELVDN
+1887 EFYELVDN
-1895 TTLEARERS
+1895 KTLEARDRS
-1904 EFEQSVVAQLEEAG
+1904 EFEQSVVAQLEAAG
-1918 CPVVE
+1918 CPVVQ
-1923 GEELTE
+1923 GQELTE
-1929 AAWTDYSEIYPG
+1929 TEWTDYSETYPD
-1941 LQAEIF
+1941 LQTERF
-1947 WQIKEVFDTE
+1947 WQIKEVFDE
-1957 CPLTDGQELSDAE
+1957 GCSLIEGQAFSEAD
-1970 YQEARSDYPARLVEA
+1970 YQEACSDYPAHLVEA
-1985 GQQLTAEEREA
+1985 GRQLTAEERDA
-1996 LSQTARD
+1996 LSKTAKD

-2046 INVTNAE
+2046 INVTNTE
-2053 AKEHIQRIE
+2053 AKEHIQRVE
-2062 EMAQGRITTY
+2062 EMAQGRITAY

-2173 RAESPVF
+2173 RVASPVF
-2180 DGATEKEVFEML
+2180 DGATEKEVFEEL
-2192 GKTDLPD
+2192 GKTTLPE

-2314 GTPESFNVLVRELQA
+2314 GTPESFKVLVRELQT
-2329 LGLRVEDIEDAM
+2329 LGLHVSLDQDDE
-2341 DTIEE
+2341 
-2346 VRNRSED
+2346 